1 MLSFSVVKSA
11 GSAGN
16 YYTDKDNYYVLGSMG
31 ERWAGQGAEQLGL
44 QGSVDKD
51 VFTRLLEG
59 RLPDGAD
66 LSRMQDGSNKHRP
79 GYDLTFSAPK
89 SVSMMAMLG
98 GDKRLI
104 DAHNQAVDFA
114 VRQVEALASTRVMTD
129 GQSETVLTGNLV
141 MALFNHDT
149 SRDQDPQLHTH
160 VVVANV
166 TQHNGEWKT
175 LSSDKVGKTGFSEN
189 VLANRIA
196 FGKIYQSELRQR
208 VEALGYET
216 EVVGKHGM
224 WEMPGV
230 PVEAFSSR
238 SQAIREAVGEDASLK
253 SRDVAALDTRKSKQ
267 HVDPEIR
274 MAEWMQTLKETG
286 FDIRAYRDAAD
297 QRAEIRTQAPGPA
310 SQDGPDVQ
318 QAVTQAI
325 AGLSERK
332 VQFTYT
338 DVLAR
343 TVGILPPENGVIER
357 ARAGIDEAISREQL
371 IPLDREKGLF
381 TSGIHV
387 LDELSVRA
395 LSRDIMKQNRVTV
408 HPEKSVPRTAGYSDA
423 VSVLA
428 QDRPSLAIV
437 SGQGGAAGQRERVAE
452 LVMMAREQGREVQII
467 AADRRSQMNLKQ
479 DERLSGELITGRRQ
493 LQEGMVFTPGSTVI
507 VDQGEKLS
515 LKETLTLL
523 DGAARHNVQVLI
535 TDSGQRTG
543 TGSALMAMKD
553 AGVNTYRWQGGEQR
567 PATIISEPDRNV
579 RYDRLAGDFAASVK
593 AGEESVAQVS
603 GVREQAILTQAIR
616 SELKTQGVLGHPEV
630 TMTALSPVWLDSRSR
645 YLRDMYRPGMV
656 MEQWNPET
664 RSHDRYVIDRVTAQ
678 SHSLTLRDAQGE
690 TQVVRISSLDSS
702 WSLFRPEKMPV
713 ADGERLRVT
722 GKIPGLRV
730 SGGDRLQVASVSED
744 AMTVVVPGRAEPAT
758 LPVADS
764 PFTALKLENGWVETP
779 GHSVSDSATVF
790 ASVTQMAMDNATL
803 NGLARSG
810 RDVRLYSSLD
820 ETRTAEKLARHPS
833 FTVVSEQIKARAGE
847 TSLETAISLQKT
859 GLHTPA
865 QQAIHLALPVLESK
879 NLAFSM
885 VDLLTEAKSFA
896 AEGTG
901 FTELGG
907 EINAQI
913 KRGDLLYVDVAKGYG
928 TGLLVSRASYEAE
941 KSILRHIL
949 EGKEAVTPLMERVP
963 GELMETL
970 TSGQRAATRMILET
984 SDRFTVVQGY
994 AGVGKTTQFRAV
1006 MSAVNMLPASERP
1019 RVVGLGPTHR
1029 AVGEMRSAGVDA
1041 QTLASFLHDT
1051 QLQQRSGETPDFSN
1065 TLFLLDESSM
1075 VGNTDMARAYALI
1088 AAGGGRAVASGD
1100 TDQLQAIAPGQPFR
1114 LQQTRSAADVVIMK
1128 EIVRQTP
1135 ELREAVYSLIN
1146 RDVERA
1152 LSGLESVKPS
1162 QVPRQEGAW
1171 APEHS
1176 VTEFSHSQEAKLAEA
1191 QQKAMLKGETF
1202 PDVPM
1207 TLYEAIVRDYT
1218 GRTPEAREQT
1228 LIVTHLNE
1236 DRRVL
1241 NSMIHDA
1248 REKAGEL
1255 GKEQVMVPVLNTA
1268 NIRDGELRRLSTWE
1282 NNPDA
1287 LALVDSVY
1295 HRIAGISK
1303 DDGLIT
1309 LEDAEGNTRLISPRE
1324 AVAEGVTL
1332 YTPDKIRVGTG
1343 DRMRF
1348 TKSDRERGYVA
1359 NSVWTV
1365 TAVSGDSVTLSD
1377 GQQTRVIR
1385 PGQERAEQHIDLA
1398 YAITAH
1404 GAQGASETFAIALEG
1419 TEGNRKLMAG
1429 FESAYVALSRMKQHV
1444 QVYTDNRQGWTDAIN
1459 NAVQKGTAHDV
1470 LEPKPDREVMNAQR
1484 LFSTARELRDVAAGR
1499 AVLRQAGL
1507 AGGDS
1512 PARFIAPGRK
1522 YPQPYVALPAFDRN
1536 GKSAGI
1542 WLNPLTTDDGNGL
1555 RGFSGEGR
1563 VKGSGD
1569 AQFVALQGSRNGE
1582 SLLADNMQ
1590 DGVRIARDNP
1600 DSGVVVRIAGEGRP
1614 WNPGAITG
1622 GRVWGISRIT
1632 ASSRGPEMANRS
1644 RQRYWHSGR
1653 LKRPSAVKRNAAQMK
1668 LSGKWQRTNLT
1679 CRTAKQSWLSG
1690 ILPDRS
1696 VTGLPYLNGK
1706 PHCRRVCCVNHNGS
1720 GKRSGRLPGKI
1731 CCRSV
1736 CSRWSG
1742 IWFVT
1747 CRKRK
1752 PWAETDTGRQ
1762 TLMTTDNTNTT
1773 RNDSLAA
1780 RTDTWLQS
1788 FLVWSPGQRDII
1800 KTVALVLMVLDH
1812 INLIFQLKQEWMFL
1826 AGRGAFPLFAL
1837 VWGLNL
1843 SRHAHIRQPAINRL
1857 WGWGII
1863 AQFAYYLAGFPWYE
1877 GNILFAFAVAAQ
1889 VLTWC
1894 ETRSGWRTAAAILLM
1909 ALWGPLSGTSYGI
1922 AGLLMLAVSYRL
1934 YRAEDRAERLAL
1946 LACLLAVI
1954 PALNLASSDA
1964 AAVAGLVMTVLTV
1977 GLVSC
1982 AGKSLPRFW
1991 PGDFFPVF
1999 YACHLAVL
2007 GVLAL

>member
-1 MLSFSVVKSA
+1 MMSIAQVRSA

-31 ERWAGQGAEQLGL
+31 ERWAGRGAEQLGL

-59 RLPDGAD
+59 KLPDGAD

-89 SVSMMAMLG
+89 SVSVMAMLG

-149 SRDQDPQLHTH
+149 SRDQEPQLHTH
-160 VVVANV
+160 AVVANV

-175 LSSDKVGKTGFSEN
+175 LSSDKVGKTGFIEN
-189 VLANRIA
+189 VYANQIA
-196 FGKIYQSELRQR
+196 FGRLYREKLKEQ

-230 PVEAFSSR
+230 PVEAFSGR

-267 HVDPEIR
+267 HVDPEVR

-493 LQEGMVFTPGSTVI
+493 LQEGMAFTPGNTVI

-579 RYDRLAGDFAASVK
+579 RY
-593 AGEESVAQVS
+593 
-603 GVREQAILTQAIR
+603 
-616 SELKTQGVLGHPEV
+616 
-630 TMTALSPVWLDSRSR
+630 
-645 YLRDMYRPGMV
+645 
-656 MEQWNPET
+656 
-664 RSHDRYVIDRVTAQ
+664 
-678 SHSLTLRDAQGE
+678 
-690 TQVVRISSLDSS
+690 
-702 WSLFRPEKMPV
+702 
-713 ADGERLRVT
+713 
-722 GKIPGLRV
+722 
-730 SGGDRLQVASVSED
+730 
-744 AMTVVVPGRAEPAT
+744 
-758 LPVADS
+758 
-764 PFTALKLENGWVETP
+764 
-779 GHSVSDSATVF
+779 
-790 ASVTQMAMDNATL
+790 
-803 NGLARSG
+803 AR
-810 RDVRLYSSLD
+810 
-820 ETRTAEKLARHPS
+820 
-833 FTVVSEQIKARAGE
+833 
-847 TSLETAISLQKT
+847 
-859 GLHTPA
+859 
-865 QQAIHLALPVLESK
+865 
-879 NLAFSM
+879 
-885 VDLLTEAKSFA
+885 
-896 AEGTG
+896 
-901 FTELGG
+901 
-907 EINAQI
+907 
-913 KRGDLLYVDVAKGYG
+913 
-928 TGLLVSRASYEAE
+928 
-941 KSILRHIL
+941 
-949 EGKEAVTPLMERVP
+949 
-963 GELMETL
+963 
-970 TSGQRAATRMILET
+970 
-984 SDRFTVVQGY
+984 
-994 AGVGKTTQFRAV
+994 
-1006 MSAVNMLPASERP
+1006 
-1019 RVVGLGPTHR
+1019 
-1029 AVGEMRSAGVDA
+1029 
-1041 QTLASFLHDT
+1041 LASFLHDT
-1051 QLQQRSGETPDFSN
+1051 QLLQRSGETPNFSN

-1191 QQKAMLKGETF
+1191 QQKAMLKGEAF
-1202 PDVPM
+1202 PDIPM

-1332 YTPDKIRVGTG
+1332 YTPDTIRVGTG

-1470 LEPKPDREVMNAQR
+1470 LEPKSDREVMNAER
-1484 LFSTARELRDVAAGR
+1484 LFSTARELRDVVAGR

-1614 WNPGAITG
+1614 WNPRTITG
-1622 GRVWGISRIT
+1622 GRVWGDIPDNSVQPGAGNGEPVT
-1632 ASSRGPEMANRS
+1632 AEVLAQRQAEEAIRRETERRADEIVRKMAEN
-1644 RQRYWHSGR
+1644 
-1653 LKRPSAVKRNAAQMK
+1653 KPD
-1668 LSGKWQRTNLT
+1668 
-1679 CRTAKQSWLSG
+1679 
-1690 ILPDRS
+1690 LPD
-1696 VTGLPYLNGK
+1696 GK
-1706 PHCRRVCCVNHNGS
+1706 TEQAV
-1720 GKRSGRLPGKI
+1720 
-1731 CCRSV
+1731 
-1736 CSRWSG
+1736 
-1742 IWFVT
+1742 
-1747 CRKRK
+1747 
-1752 PWAETDTGRQ
+1752 
-1762 TLMTTDNTNTT
+1762 
-1773 RNDSLAA
+1773 
-1780 RTDTWLQS
+1780 
-1788 FLVWSPGQRDII
+1788 RD
-1800 KTVALVLMVLDH
+1800 
-1812 INLIFQLKQEWMFL
+1812 
-1826 AGRGAFPLFAL
+1826 
-1837 VWGLNL
+1837 
-1843 SRHAHIRQPAINRL
+1843 
-1857 WGWGII
+1857 
-1863 AQFAYYLAGFPWYE
+1863 
-1877 GNILFAFAVAAQ
+1877 
-1889 VLTWC
+1889 
-1894 ETRSGWRTAAAILLM
+1894 
-1909 ALWGPLSGTSYGI
+1909 I
-1922 AGLLMLAVSYRL
+1922 AGLERDRSAISEREAALPESVLREPQRVREAVREVARENL
-1934 YRAEDRAERLAL
+1934 LQERLQQMERDMVRDL
-1946 LACLLAVI
+1946 QKEKTL
-1954 PALNLASSDA
+1954 
-1964 AAVAGLVMTVLTV
+1964 G
-1977 GLVSC
+1977 
-1982 AGKSLPRFW
+1982 
-1991 PGDFFPVF
+1991 GD
-1999 YACHLAVL
+1999 
-2007 GVLAL
+2007 

>member
-238 SQAIREAVGEDASLK
+238 SQAIREAVGEGASLK

-297 QRAEIRTQAPGPA
+297 QRAEIRTRAPGPVL
-310 SQDGPDVQ
+310 QDGPDVQ

-479 DERLSGELITGRRQ
+479 DERL
-493 LQEGMVFTPGSTVI
+493 
-507 VDQGEKLS
+507 
-515 LKETLTLL
+515 
-523 DGAARHNVQVLI
+523 
-535 TDSGQRTG
+535 
-543 TGSALMAMKD
+543 
-553 AGVNTYRWQGGEQR
+553 
-567 PATIISEPDRNV
+567 
-579 RYDRLAGDFAASVK
+579 
-593 AGEESVAQVS
+593 
-603 GVREQAILTQAIR
+603 
-616 SELKTQGVLGHPEV
+616 

-744 AMTVVVPGRAEPAT
+744 AMTVVVPGRAEPAS
-758 LPVADS
+758 LPVSDS

-779 GHSVSDSATVF
+779 GHSVSDSAKVF

-820 ETRTAEKLARHPS
+820 ETRTAEKLVRHPS

-847 TSLETAISLQKT
+847 TSLETAISLQKA

-970 TSGQRAATRMILET
+970 TSGQRAA
-984 SDRFTVVQGY
+984 
-994 AGVGKTTQFRAV
+994 
-1006 MSAVNMLPASERP
+1006 
-1019 RVVGLGPTHR
+1019 
-1029 AVGEMRSAGVDA
+1029 
-1041 QTLASFLHDT
+1041 
-1051 QLQQRSGETPDFSN
+1051 
-1065 TLFLLDESSM
+1065 
-1075 VGNTDMARAYALI
+1075 
-1088 AAGGGRAVASGD
+1088 
-1100 TDQLQAIAPGQPFR
+1100 
-1114 LQQTRSAADVVIMK
+1114 
-1128 EIVRQTP
+1128 
-1135 ELREAVYSLIN
+1135 
-1146 RDVERA
+1146 
-1152 LSGLESVKPS
+1152 
-1162 QVPRQEGAW
+1162 
-1171 APEHS
+1171 
-1176 VTEFSHSQEAKLAEA
+1176 
-1191 QQKAMLKGETF
+1191 
-1202 PDVPM
+1202 
-1207 TLYEAIVRDYT
+1207 
-1218 GRTPEAREQT
+1218 
-1228 LIVTHLNE
+1228 
-1236 DRRVL
+1236 
-1241 NSMIHDA
+1241 
-1248 REKAGEL
+1248 
-1255 GKEQVMVPVLNTA
+1255 
-1268 NIRDGELRRLSTWE
+1268 
-1282 NNPDA
+1282 
-1287 LALVDSVY
+1287 
-1295 HRIAGISK
+1295 
-1303 DDGLIT
+1303 
-1309 LEDAEGNTRLISPRE
+1309 
-1324 AVAEGVTL
+1324 
-1332 YTPDKIRVGTG
+1332 
-1343 DRMRF
+1343 
-1348 TKSDRERGYVA
+1348 
-1359 NSVWTV
+1359 
-1365 TAVSGDSVTLSD
+1365 
-1377 GQQTRVIR
+1377 
-1385 PGQERAEQHIDLA
+1385 
-1398 YAITAH
+1398 
-1404 GAQGASETFAIALEG
+1404 
-1419 TEGNRKLMAG
+1419 
-1429 FESAYVALSRMKQHV
+1429 
-1444 QVYTDNRQGWTDAIN
+1444 
-1459 NAVQKGTAHDV
+1459 
-1470 LEPKPDREVMNAQR
+1470 
-1484 LFSTARELRDVAAGR
+1484 
-1499 AVLRQAGL
+1499 
-1507 AGGDS
+1507 
-1512 PARFIAPGRK
+1512 
-1522 YPQPYVALPAFDRN
+1522 
-1536 GKSAGI
+1536 
-1542 WLNPLTTDDGNGL
+1542 
-1555 RGFSGEGR
+1555 
-1563 VKGSGD
+1563 
-1569 AQFVALQGSRNGE
+1569 
-1582 SLLADNMQ
+1582 
-1590 DGVRIARDNP
+1590 
-1600 DSGVVVRIAGEGRP
+1600 
-1614 WNPGAITG
+1614 
-1622 GRVWGISRIT
+1622 
-1632 ASSRGPEMANRS
+1632 
-1644 RQRYWHSGR
+1644 
-1653 LKRPSAVKRNAAQMK
+1653 
-1668 LSGKWQRTNLT
+1668 
-1679 CRTAKQSWLSG
+1679 
-1690 ILPDRS
+1690 
-1696 VTGLPYLNGK
+1696 
-1706 PHCRRVCCVNHNGS
+1706 
-1720 GKRSGRLPGKI
+1720 
-1731 CCRSV
+1731 
-1736 CSRWSG
+1736 
-1742 IWFVT
+1742 
-1747 CRKRK
+1747 
-1752 PWAETDTGRQ
+1752 
-1762 TLMTTDNTNTT
+1762 
-1773 RNDSLAA
+1773 
-1780 RTDTWLQS
+1780 
-1788 FLVWSPGQRDII
+1788 
-1800 KTVALVLMVLDH
+1800 
-1812 INLIFQLKQEWMFL
+1812 
-1826 AGRGAFPLFAL
+1826 
-1837 VWGLNL
+1837 
-1843 SRHAHIRQPAINRL
+1843 
-1857 WGWGII
+1857 
-1863 AQFAYYLAGFPWYE
+1863 
-1877 GNILFAFAVAAQ
+1877 
-1889 VLTWC
+1889 
-1894 ETRSGWRTAAAILLM
+1894 
-1909 ALWGPLSGTSYGI
+1909 
-1922 AGLLMLAVSYRL
+1922 
-1934 YRAEDRAERLAL
+1934 
-1946 LACLLAVI
+1946 
-1954 PALNLASSDA
+1954 
-1964 AAVAGLVMTVLTV
+1964 
-1977 GLVSC
+1977 
-1982 AGKSLPRFW
+1982 
-1991 PGDFFPVF
+1991 
-1999 YACHLAVL
+1999 
-2007 GVLAL
+2007 

>member
-1 MLSFSVVKSA
+1 MRIRMFSQIA
-11 GSAGN
+11 NN

-31 ERWAGQGAEQLGL
+31 ERWAGRGAEQLGL

-59 RLPDGAD
+59 KLPDGAD

-89 SVSMMAMLG
+89 SVSVMAMLG

-149 SRDQDPQLHTH
+149 SRDQEPQLHTH
-160 VVVANV
+160 AVVANV

-175 LSSDKVGKTGFSEN
+175 LSSDKVGKTGFIEN
-189 VLANRIA
+189 VYANQIA
-196 FGKIYQSELRQR
+196 FGRLYREKLKEQ

-230 PVEAFSSR
+230 PVEAFSGR

-267 HVDPEIR
+267 HVDPEVR

-297 QRAEIRTQAPGPA
+297 QRAETRTQTPGPA

-493 LQEGMVFTPGSTVI
+493 LQEGMAFTPGNTVI

-579 RYDRLAGDFAASVK
+579 RY
-593 AGEESVAQVS
+593 
-603 GVREQAILTQAIR
+603 
-616 SELKTQGVLGHPEV
+616 
-630 TMTALSPVWLDSRSR
+630 
-645 YLRDMYRPGMV
+645 
-656 MEQWNPET
+656 
-664 RSHDRYVIDRVTAQ
+664 
-678 SHSLTLRDAQGE
+678 
-690 TQVVRISSLDSS
+690 
-702 WSLFRPEKMPV
+702 
-713 ADGERLRVT
+713 
-722 GKIPGLRV
+722 
-730 SGGDRLQVASVSED
+730 
-744 AMTVVVPGRAEPAT
+744 
-758 LPVADS
+758 
-764 PFTALKLENGWVETP
+764 
-779 GHSVSDSATVF
+779 
-790 ASVTQMAMDNATL
+790 
-803 NGLARSG
+803 AR
-810 RDVRLYSSLD
+810 
-820 ETRTAEKLARHPS
+820 
-833 FTVVSEQIKARAGE
+833 
-847 TSLETAISLQKT
+847 
-859 GLHTPA
+859 
-865 QQAIHLALPVLESK
+865 
-879 NLAFSM
+879 
-885 VDLLTEAKSFA
+885 
-896 AEGTG
+896 
-901 FTELGG
+901 
-907 EINAQI
+907 
-913 KRGDLLYVDVAKGYG
+913 
-928 TGLLVSRASYEAE
+928 
-941 KSILRHIL
+941 
-949 EGKEAVTPLMERVP
+949 
-963 GELMETL
+963 
-970 TSGQRAATRMILET
+970 
-984 SDRFTVVQGY
+984 
-994 AGVGKTTQFRAV
+994 
-1006 MSAVNMLPASERP
+1006 
-1019 RVVGLGPTHR
+1019 
-1029 AVGEMRSAGVDA
+1029 
-1041 QTLASFLHDT
+1041 LASFLHDT
-1051 QLQQRSGETPDFSN
+1051 QLLQRSGETPNFSN

-1191 QQKAMLKGETF
+1191 QQKAMLKGEAF
-1202 PDVPM
+1202 PDIPM

-1332 YTPDKIRVGTG
+1332 YTPDTIRVGTG

-1470 LEPKPDREVMNAQR
+1470 LEPKSDREVMNAER
-1484 LFSTARELRDVAAGR
+1484 LFSTARELRDVVAGR

-1614 WNPGAITG
+1614 WNPRTITG
-1622 GRVWGISRIT
+1622 GRVWGDIPDNSVQPGAGNGEPVT
-1632 ASSRGPEMANRS
+1632 AEVLAQRQAEEAIRRETERRADEIVRKMAEN
-1644 RQRYWHSGR
+1644 
-1653 LKRPSAVKRNAAQMK
+1653 KPD
-1668 LSGKWQRTNLT
+1668 
-1679 CRTAKQSWLSG
+1679 
-1690 ILPDRS
+1690 LPD
-1696 VTGLPYLNGK
+1696 GK
-1706 PHCRRVCCVNHNGS
+1706 TEQAV
-1720 GKRSGRLPGKI
+1720 
-1731 CCRSV
+1731 
-1736 CSRWSG
+1736 
-1742 IWFVT
+1742 
-1747 CRKRK
+1747 
-1752 PWAETDTGRQ
+1752 
-1762 TLMTTDNTNTT
+1762 
-1773 RNDSLAA
+1773 
-1780 RTDTWLQS
+1780 
-1788 FLVWSPGQRDII
+1788 RD
-1800 KTVALVLMVLDH
+1800 
-1812 INLIFQLKQEWMFL
+1812 
-1826 AGRGAFPLFAL
+1826 
-1837 VWGLNL
+1837 
-1843 SRHAHIRQPAINRL
+1843 
-1857 WGWGII
+1857 
-1863 AQFAYYLAGFPWYE
+1863 
-1877 GNILFAFAVAAQ
+1877 
-1889 VLTWC
+1889 
-1894 ETRSGWRTAAAILLM
+1894 
-1909 ALWGPLSGTSYGI
+1909 I
-1922 AGLLMLAVSYRL
+1922 AGLERDRSAISEREAALPESVLREPQRVREAVREVARENL
-1934 YRAEDRAERLAL
+1934 LQERLQQMERDMVRDL
-1946 LACLLAVI
+1946 QKEKTL
-1954 PALNLASSDA
+1954 
-1964 AAVAGLVMTVLTV
+1964 G
-1977 GLVSC
+1977 
-1982 AGKSLPRFW
+1982 
-1991 PGDFFPVF
+1991 GD
-1999 YACHLAVL
+1999 
-2007 GVLAL
+2007 

>member
-1 MLSFSVVKSA
+1 M
-11 GSAGN
+11 
-16 YYTDKDNYYVLGSMG
+16 
-31 ERWAGQGAEQLGL
+31 
-44 QGSVDKD
+44 
-51 VFTRLLEG
+51 
-59 RLPDGAD
+59 
-66 LSRMQDGSNKHRP
+66 
-79 GYDLTFSAPK
+79 
-89 SVSMMAMLG
+89 
-98 GDKRLI
+98 
-104 DAHNQAVDFA
+104 
-114 VRQVEALASTRVMTD
+114 
-129 GQSETVLTGNLV
+129 LTGNLV

-149 SRDQDPQLHTH
+149 SRDQEPQLHTH
-160 VVVANV
+160 AVVANV

-175 LSSDKVGKTGFSEN
+175 LSSDKVGKTGFIEN
-189 VLANRIA
+189 VYANQIA
-196 FGKIYQSELRQR
+196 FGRLYREKLKEQ

-230 PVEAFSSR
+230 PVEAFSGR

-267 HVDPEIR
+267 HVDPEVR

-297 QRAEIRTQAPGPA
+297 QRAETRTQAPGA
-310 SQDGPDVQ
+310 VSQEGPDVQ

-452 LVMMAREQGREVQII
+452 LVMMVREQGREVQII

-493 LQEGMVFTPGSTVI
+493 LLEGMAFTPGSTVI

-579 RYDRLAGDFAASVK
+579 RYARLAGDFAASVK

-616 SELKTQGVLGHPEV
+616 SELKTQGVLGHQEV

-713 ADGERLRVT
+713 A
-722 GKIPGLRV
+722 
-730 SGGDRLQVASVSED
+730 
-744 AMTVVVPGRAEPAT
+744 
-758 LPVADS
+758 
-764 PFTALKLENGWVETP
+764 
-779 GHSVSDSATVF
+779 
-790 ASVTQMAMDNATL
+790 
-803 NGLARSG
+803 
-810 RDVRLYSSLD
+810 
-820 ETRTAEKLARHPS
+820 
-833 FTVVSEQIKARAGE
+833 
-847 TSLETAISLQKT
+847 
-859 GLHTPA
+859 
-865 QQAIHLALPVLESK
+865 
-879 NLAFSM
+879 
-885 VDLLTEAKSFA
+885 
-896 AEGTG
+896 
-901 FTELGG
+901 
-907 EINAQI
+907 
-913 KRGDLLYVDVAKGYG
+913 
-928 TGLLVSRASYEAE
+928 
-941 KSILRHIL
+941 
-949 EGKEAVTPLMERVP
+949 
-963 GELMETL
+963 
-970 TSGQRAATRMILET
+970 
-984 SDRFTVVQGY
+984 
-994 AGVGKTTQFRAV
+994 
-1006 MSAVNMLPASERP
+1006 
-1019 RVVGLGPTHR
+1019 
-1029 AVGEMRSAGVDA
+1029 
-1041 QTLASFLHDT
+1041 SFLHDT
-1051 QLQQRSGETPDFSN
+1051 QLLQRSGETPDFSN

-1114 LQQTRSAADVVIMK
+1114 LQQTRSAADVAIMK

-1191 QQKAMLKGETF
+1191 QQKAMLKGEAF
-1202 PDVPM
+1202 PDIPM

-1332 YTPDKIRVGTG
+1332 YTPDTIRVGTG

-1419 TEGNRKLMAG
+1419 TEGGRKQMAG

-1470 LEPKPDREVMNAQR
+1470 LEPGSDREVMNAER

-1622 GRVWGISRIT
+1622 GRVWGDIPDNSVQPGAGNGEPIT
-1632 ASSRGPEMANRS
+1632 AEVLAQRQAEEAIRRETERRADEIVRKMAEN
-1644 RQRYWHSGR
+1644 
-1653 LKRPSAVKRNAAQMK
+1653 KPD
-1668 LSGKWQRTNLT
+1668 
-1679 CRTAKQSWLSG
+1679 
-1690 ILPDRS
+1690 LPDGKTEQAVREI
-1696 VTGLPYLNGK
+1696 TGQ
-1706 PHCRRVCCVNHNGS
+1706 
-1720 GKRSGRLPGKI
+1720 
-1731 CCRSV
+1731 
-1736 CSRWSG
+1736 
-1742 IWFVT
+1742 
-1747 CRKRK
+1747 
-1752 PWAETDTGRQ
+1752 E
-1762 TLMTTDNTNTT
+1762 
-1773 RNDSLAA
+1773 
-1780 RTDTWLQS
+1780 
-1788 FLVWSPGQRDII
+1788 RD
-1800 KTVALVLMVLDH
+1800 
-1812 INLIFQLKQEWMFL
+1812 
-1826 AGRGAFPLFAL
+1826 R
-1837 VWGLNL
+1837 
-1843 SRHAHIRQPAINRL
+1843 
-1857 WGWGII
+1857 
-1863 AQFAYYLAGFPWYE
+1863 
-1877 GNILFAFAVAAQ
+1877 
-1889 VLTWC
+1889 
-1894 ETRSGWRTAAAILLM
+1894 AAITEREAALPESVLREPQREREAVREVARENLLQ
-1909 ALWGPLSGTSYGI
+1909 
-1922 AGLLMLAVSYRL
+1922 
-1934 YRAEDRAERLAL
+1934 ERLQQMERDMVRDL
-1946 LACLLAVI
+1946 QKEKTL
-1954 PALNLASSDA
+1954 
-1964 AAVAGLVMTVLTV
+1964 G
-1977 GLVSC
+1977 
-1982 AGKSLPRFW
+1982 
-1991 PGDFFPVF
+1991 GD
-1999 YACHLAVL
+1999 
-2007 GVLAL
+2007 

>member
-1 MLSFSVVKSA
+1 M
-11 GSAGN
+11 
-16 YYTDKDNYYVLGSMG
+16 TTT
-31 ERWAGQGAEQLGL
+31 
-44 QGSVDKD
+44 SVDKD

-267 HVDPEIR
+267 HVDPEVR

-664 RSHDRYVIDRVTAQ
+664 RSHDRYVIDRV
-678 SHSLTLRDAQGE
+678 
-690 TQVVRISSLDSS
+690 
-702 WSLFRPEKMPV
+702 
-713 ADGERLRVT
+713 
-722 GKIPGLRV
+722 
-730 SGGDRLQVASVSED
+730 
-744 AMTVVVPGRAEPAT
+744 
-758 LPVADS
+758 
-764 PFTALKLENGWVETP
+764 
-779 GHSVSDSATVF
+779 
-790 ASVTQMAMDNATL
+790 
-803 NGLARSG
+803 
-810 RDVRLYSSLD
+810 
-820 ETRTAEKLARHPS
+820 
-833 FTVVSEQIKARAGE
+833 
-847 TSLETAISLQKT
+847 
-859 GLHTPA
+859 
-865 QQAIHLALPVLESK
+865 
-879 NLAFSM
+879 
-885 VDLLTEAKSFA
+885 
-896 AEGTG
+896 
-901 FTELGG
+901 
-907 EINAQI
+907 
-913 KRGDLLYVDVAKGYG
+913 
-928 TGLLVSRASYEAE
+928 
-941 KSILRHIL
+941 
-949 EGKEAVTPLMERVP
+949 P

-1146 RDVERA
+1146 RDVEKA

-1162 QVPRQEGAW
+1162 QVPRLEGAW

-1191 QQKAMLKGETF
+1191 QQKAMLKGEAF
-1202 PDVPM
+1202 PDIPM

-1282 NNPDA
+1282 THRDA
-1287 LALVDSVY
+1287 LALVDNVY

-1536 GKSAGI
+1536 GRSAGI

-1622 GRVWGISRIT
+1622 GRVWGDIPDSSVQPGAGNGEPVT
-1632 ASSRGPEMANRS
+1632 AEVLAQRQAEEAIRRETERRADEIVRKMAEN
-1644 RQRYWHSGR
+1644 
-1653 LKRPSAVKRNAAQMK
+1653 KPD
-1668 LSGKWQRTNLT
+1668 
-1679 CRTAKQSWLSG
+1679 
-1690 ILPDRS
+1690 LPD
-1696 VTGLPYLNGK
+1696 GK
-1706 PHCRRVCCVNHNGS
+1706 
-1720 GKRSGRLPGKI
+1720 
-1731 CCRSV
+1731 
-1736 CSRWSG
+1736 
-1742 IWFVT
+1742 T
-1747 CRKRK
+1747 
-1752 PWAETDTGRQ
+1752 EQ
-1762 TLMTTDNTNTT
+1762 
-1773 RNDSLAA
+1773 
-1780 RTDTWLQS
+1780 
-1788 FLVWSPGQRDII
+1788 
-1800 KTVALVLMVLDH
+1800 
-1812 INLIFQLKQEWMFL
+1812 
-1826 AGRGAFPLFAL
+1826 
-1837 VWGLNL
+1837 
-1843 SRHAHIRQPAINRL
+1843 
-1857 WGWGII
+1857 
-1863 AQFAYYLAGFPWYE
+1863 
-1877 GNILFAFAVAAQ
+1877 AVR
-1889 VLTWC
+1889 
-1894 ETRSGWRTAAAILLM
+1894 E
-1909 ALWGPLSGTSYGI
+1909 I
-1922 AGLLMLAVSYRL
+1922 AGQER
-1934 YRAEDRAERLAL
+1934 DRADITEREAALPESVLRESQREQEAVREVARENLLQERLQQIERDMVRDL
-1946 LACLLAVI
+1946 QKEKTL
-1954 PALNLASSDA
+1954 
-1964 AAVAGLVMTVLTV
+1964 G
-1977 GLVSC
+1977 
-1982 AGKSLPRFW
+1982 
-1991 PGDFFPVF
+1991 GD
-1999 YACHLAVL
+1999 
-2007 GVLAL
+2007 

>member
-1 MLSFSVVKSA
+1 MMSIAQVRSA

-31 ERWAGQGAEQLGL
+31 ERWAGRGAEQLGL

-59 RLPDGAD
+59 KLPDGAD

-89 SVSMMAMLG
+89 SVSVMAMLG

-149 SRDQDPQLHTH
+149 SRDQEPQLHTH
-160 VVVANV
+160 AVVANV

-175 LSSDKVGKTGFSEN
+175 LSSDKVGKTGFIEN
-189 VLANRIA
+189 VYANQIA
-196 FGKIYQSELRQR
+196 FGRLYREKLKEQ

-230 PVEAFSSR
+230 PVEAFSGR

-267 HVDPEIR
+267 HVDPEVR

-297 QRAEIRTQAPGPA
+297 QRAETRTQTPGAA

-395 LSRDIMKQNRVTV
+395 LSRDIMKQNRVT
-408 HPEKSVPRTAGYSDA
+408 
-423 VSVLA
+423 
-428 QDRPSLAIV
+428 
-437 SGQGGAAGQRERVAE
+437 
-452 LVMMAREQGREVQII
+452 
-467 AADRRSQMNLKQ
+467 
-479 DERLSGELITGRRQ
+479 
-493 LQEGMVFTPGSTVI
+493 
-507 VDQGEKLS
+507 
-515 LKETLTLL
+515 
-523 DGAARHNVQVLI
+523 
-535 TDSGQRTG
+535 
-543 TGSALMAMKD
+543 
-553 AGVNTYRWQGGEQR
+553 
-567 PATIISEPDRNV
+567 
-579 RYDRLAGDFAASVK
+579 
-593 AGEESVAQVS
+593 
-603 GVREQAILTQAIR
+603 
-616 SELKTQGVLGHPEV
+616 
-630 TMTALSPVWLDSRSR
+630 
-645 YLRDMYRPGMV
+645 
-656 MEQWNPET
+656 
-664 RSHDRYVIDRVTAQ
+664 AQ
-678 SHSLTLRDAQGE
+678 SNSLTLRDAQGE

-744 AMTVVVPGRAEPAT
+744 AMTVVVPGRAEPAS
-758 LPVADS
+758 LPVSDS
-764 PFTALKLENGWVETP
+764 PFMALKLENGWVETP
-779 GHSVSDSATVF
+779 GHSVSDSAKVF

-847 TSLETAISLQKT
+847 TLLETAISLQKT

-865 QQAIHLALPVLESK
+865 QQAIHLALPVVESK

-896 AEGTG
+896 AEGTS

-963 GELMETL
+963 GELMEKL

-1006 MSAVNMLPASERP
+1006 MSAVNMLPESERP

-1051 QLQQRSGETPDFSN
+1051 QLLQRSGETPNFSN

-1114 LQQTRSAADVVIMK
+1114 LQQTRSAADVAIMK

-1171 APEHS
+1171 VPEHS

-1191 QQKAMLKGETF
+1191 QQKAMLKGEAF
-1202 PDVPM
+1202 PDIPM

-1282 NNPDA
+1282 THRDA
-1287 LALVDSVY
+1287 LALVDNVY

-1309 LEDAEGNTRLISPRE
+1309 LQDAEGNTRLISPRE

-1332 YTPDKIRVGTG
+1332 YTPDTIRVGTG

-1348 TKSDRERGYVA
+1348 TKSDRECGYVA

-1419 TEGNRKLMAG
+1419 TKGNRKLMAG

-1470 LEPKPDREVMNAQR
+1470 FEPKPDREVMNAER

-1536 GKSAGI
+1536 GRSAGI

-1622 GRVWGISRIT
+1622 GRVWGDIPDNSVQPGAGNGEPVT
-1632 ASSRGPEMANRS
+1632 AEVLAQRQAEEAIRRETERRADEIVRKMAENKPDLPDGKTE
-1644 RQRYWHSGR
+1644 Q
-1653 LKRPSAVKRNAAQMK
+1653 AVREIAGQE
-1668 LSGKWQRTNLT
+1668 RD
-1679 CRTAKQSWLSG
+1679 RTATSERETA
-1690 ILPDRS
+1690 LPES
-1696 VTGLPYLNGK
+1696 VLREPQ
-1706 PHCRRVCCVNHNGS
+1706 RVREAV
-1720 GKRSGRLPGKI
+1720 RE
-1731 CCRSV
+1731 V
-1736 CSRWSG
+1736 
-1742 IWFVT
+1742 
-1747 CRKRK
+1747 
-1752 PWAETDTGRQ
+1752 
-1762 TLMTTDNTNTT
+1762 
-1773 RNDSLAA
+1773 A
-1780 RTDTWLQS
+1780 RENLLQ
-1788 FLVWSPGQRDII
+1788 
-1800 KTVALVLMVLDH
+1800 
-1812 INLIFQLKQEWMFL
+1812 
-1826 AGRGAFPLFAL
+1826 
-1837 VWGLNL
+1837 
-1843 SRHAHIRQPAINRL
+1843 
-1857 WGWGII
+1857 
-1863 AQFAYYLAGFPWYE
+1863 
-1877 GNILFAFAVAAQ
+1877 
-1889 VLTWC
+1889 
-1894 ETRSGWRTAAAILLM
+1894 
-1909 ALWGPLSGTSYGI
+1909 
-1922 AGLLMLAVSYRL
+1922 
-1934 YRAEDRAERLAL
+1934 ERLQQMERDMVRDL
-1946 LACLLAVI
+1946 QKEKTL
-1954 PALNLASSDA
+1954 
-1964 AAVAGLVMTVLTV
+1964 G
-1977 GLVSC
+1977 
-1982 AGKSLPRFW
+1982 
-1991 PGDFFPVF
+1991 GD
-1999 YACHLAVL
+1999 
-2007 GVLAL
+2007 

>member
-1 MLSFSVVKSA
+1 MMSIAQVRSA

-31 ERWAGQGAEQLGL
+31 ERWAGRGAEQLGL

-149 SRDQDPQLHTH
+149 SRDQEPQLHTH
-160 VVVANV
+160 TVVANV

-175 LSSDKVGKTGFSEN
+175 LSSDKVGKTGFIEN
-189 VLANRIA
+189 VYANQIA
-196 FGKIYQSELRQR
+196 FGRLYREKLKEQ

-230 PVEAFSSR
+230 PVEAFSGR

-267 HVDPEIR
+267 HVDPEVR

-297 QRAEIRTQAPGPA
+297 QRAETRTQAPGA
-310 SQDGPDVQ
+310 VSQEGPDVQ

-395 LSRDIMKQNRVTV
+395 LSRDIMKQNRVT
-408 HPEKSVPRTAGYSDA
+408 
-423 VSVLA
+423 
-428 QDRPSLAIV
+428 
-437 SGQGGAAGQRERVAE
+437 
-452 LVMMAREQGREVQII
+452 
-467 AADRRSQMNLKQ
+467 
-479 DERLSGELITGRRQ
+479 
-493 LQEGMVFTPGSTVI
+493 
-507 VDQGEKLS
+507 
-515 LKETLTLL
+515 
-523 DGAARHNVQVLI
+523 
-535 TDSGQRTG
+535 
-543 TGSALMAMKD
+543 
-553 AGVNTYRWQGGEQR
+553 
-567 PATIISEPDRNV
+567 
-579 RYDRLAGDFAASVK
+579 
-593 AGEESVAQVS
+593 
-603 GVREQAILTQAIR
+603 
-616 SELKTQGVLGHPEV
+616 
-630 TMTALSPVWLDSRSR
+630 
-645 YLRDMYRPGMV
+645 
-656 MEQWNPET
+656 
-664 RSHDRYVIDRVTAQ
+664 AQ

-730 SGGDRLQVASVSED
+730 SGGDRLQVTSVSED
-744 AMTVVVPGRAEPAT
+744 AMTVVVPGRAEPAS

-847 TSLETAISLQKT
+847 ILLETAISLQKA

-896 AEGTG
+896 AEGTS
-901 FTELGG
+901 FTDLGG

-963 GELMETL
+963 GELMEKL

-1006 MSAVNMLPASERP
+1006 MSAVNMLPESGRP

-1114 LQQTRSAADVVIMK
+1114 LQQTRSAADVAIMK

-1191 QQKAMLKGETF
+1191 QQKAMLKGEAF

-1282 NNPDA
+1282 THRDA
-1287 LALVDSVY
+1287 LVLVDNVY

-1309 LEDAEGNTRLISPRE
+1309 LQDAEGNTRLISPRE

-1332 YTPDKIRVGTG
+1332 YTPDTIRVGAG

-1365 TAVSGDSVTLSD
+1365 TAVSGDSVTLS
-1377 GQQTRVIR
+1377 GRQQTRVIR
-1385 PGQERAEQHIDLA
+1385 PAQERAEQHIDLA

-1419 TEGNRKLMAG
+1419 TEGSRKLMAG

-1470 LEPKPDREVMNAQR
+1470 FEPKPDREVMNAER

-1622 GRVWGISRIT
+1622 GRVWGDIPDNSVQPGAGNGEPVT
-1632 ASSRGPEMANRS
+1632 AEVLAQRQAEEAIRRETVRRADEIVRKMAEN
-1644 RQRYWHSGR
+1644 
-1653 LKRPSAVKRNAAQMK
+1653 KPD
-1668 LSGKWQRTNLT
+1668 
-1679 CRTAKQSWLSG
+1679 
-1690 ILPDRS
+1690 LPDS
-1696 VTGLPYLNGK
+1696 
-1706 PHCRRVCCVNHNGS
+1706 
-1720 GKRSGRLPGKI
+1720 
-1731 CCRSV
+1731 
-1736 CSRWSG
+1736 
-1742 IWFVT
+1742 
-1747 CRKRK
+1747 
-1752 PWAETDTGRQ
+1752 
-1762 TLMTTDNTNTT
+1762 
-1773 RNDSLAA
+1773 
-1780 RTDTWLQS
+1780 
-1788 FLVWSPGQRDII
+1788 
-1800 KTVALVLMVLDH
+1800 KTE
-1812 INLIFQLKQEWMFL
+1812 Q
-1826 AGRGAFPLFAL
+1826 
-1837 VWGLNL
+1837 
-1843 SRHAHIRQPAINRL
+1843 
-1857 WGWGII
+1857 
-1863 AQFAYYLAGFPWYE
+1863 
-1877 GNILFAFAVAAQ
+1877 AVR
-1889 VLTWC
+1889 
-1894 ETRSGWRTAAAILLM
+1894 E
-1909 ALWGPLSGTSYGI
+1909 I
-1922 AGLLMLAVSYRL
+1922 AGQERDRSAISEREAALPESVLRESQREREAVREIARENLLQ
-1934 YRAEDRAERLAL
+1934 ERLQQMERDMVRDL
-1946 LACLLAVI
+1946 QKEKTL
-1954 PALNLASSDA
+1954 
-1964 AAVAGLVMTVLTV
+1964 G
-1977 GLVSC
+1977 
-1982 AGKSLPRFW
+1982 
-1991 PGDFFPVF
+1991 GD
-1999 YACHLAVL
+1999 
-2007 GVLAL
+2007 

>member
-493 LQEGMVFTPGSTVI
+493 LPEGMAFTPGSTVI

-579 RYDRLAGDFAASVK
+579 RYARLAGDFAASVK

-664 RSHDRYVIDRVTAQ
+664 RSHDRYVIDRV
-678 SHSLTLRDAQGE
+678 
-690 TQVVRISSLDSS
+690 
-702 WSLFRPEKMPV
+702 
-713 ADGERLRVT
+713 
-722 GKIPGLRV
+722 
-730 SGGDRLQVASVSED
+730 
-744 AMTVVVPGRAEPAT
+744 
-758 LPVADS
+758 
-764 PFTALKLENGWVETP
+764 
-779 GHSVSDSATVF
+779 
-790 ASVTQMAMDNATL
+790 
-803 NGLARSG
+803 
-810 RDVRLYSSLD
+810 
-820 ETRTAEKLARHPS
+820 
-833 FTVVSEQIKARAGE
+833 
-847 TSLETAISLQKT
+847 
-859 GLHTPA
+859 
-865 QQAIHLALPVLESK
+865 
-879 NLAFSM
+879 
-885 VDLLTEAKSFA
+885 
-896 AEGTG
+896 
-901 FTELGG
+901 
-907 EINAQI
+907 
-913 KRGDLLYVDVAKGYG
+913 
-928 TGLLVSRASYEAE
+928 
-941 KSILRHIL
+941 
-949 EGKEAVTPLMERVP
+949 
-963 GELMETL
+963 
-970 TSGQRAATRMILET
+970 
-984 SDRFTVVQGY
+984 
-994 AGVGKTTQFRAV
+994 
-1006 MSAVNMLPASERP
+1006 
-1019 RVVGLGPTHR
+1019 
-1029 AVGEMRSAGVDA
+1029 
-1041 QTLASFLHDT
+1041 
-1051 QLQQRSGETPDFSN
+1051 
-1065 TLFLLDESSM
+1065 
-1075 VGNTDMARAYALI
+1075 
-1088 AAGGGRAVASGD
+1088 
-1100 TDQLQAIAPGQPFR
+1100 QAIAPGQPFR
-1114 LQQTRSAADVVIMK
+1114 LQQTRSAADVAIMK

-1191 QQKAMLKGETF
+1191 QQEAMQKGEAF

-1282 NNPDA
+1282 THRDA
-1287 LALVDSVY
+1287 LALVDNVY

-1332 YTPDKIRVGTG
+1332 YTPDTIRVGSG

-1470 LEPKPDREVMNAQR
+1470 FEPKPDREVMNAER

-1622 GRVWGISRIT
+1622 GRVWGDIPDNSVQPGAGNGEPVT
-1632 ASSRGPEMANRS
+1632 AEVLAQRQAEEAIRRETERRADEIVRKMAEN
-1644 RQRYWHSGR
+1644 
-1653 LKRPSAVKRNAAQMK
+1653 KPD
-1668 LSGKWQRTNLT
+1668 
-1679 CRTAKQSWLSG
+1679 
-1690 ILPDRS
+1690 LPD
-1696 VTGLPYLNGK
+1696 GK
-1706 PHCRRVCCVNHNGS
+1706 TEQAVRE
-1720 GKRSGRLPGKI
+1720 I
-1731 CCRSV
+1731 
-1736 CSRWSG
+1736 
-1742 IWFVT
+1742 
-1747 CRKRK
+1747 
-1752 PWAETDTGRQ
+1752 A
-1762 TLMTTDNTNTT
+1762 
-1773 RNDSLAA
+1773 
-1780 RTDTWLQS
+1780 
-1788 FLVWSPGQRDII
+1788 GQVR
-1800 KTVALVLMVLDH
+1800 
-1812 INLIFQLKQEWMFL
+1812 E
-1826 AGRGAFPLFAL
+1826 R
-1837 VWGLNL
+1837 
-1843 SRHAHIRQPAINRL
+1843 
-1857 WGWGII
+1857 
-1863 AQFAYYLAGFPWYE
+1863 
-1877 GNILFAFAVAAQ
+1877 
-1889 VLTWC
+1889 
-1894 ETRSGWRTAAAILLM
+1894 AAITERETALPESVLREPQREREAVREVARENLLQ
-1909 ALWGPLSGTSYGI
+1909 
-1922 AGLLMLAVSYRL
+1922 
-1934 YRAEDRAERLAL
+1934 ERLQQMERDMVRDL
-1946 LACLLAVI
+1946 QKEK
-1954 PALNLASSDA
+1954 NL
-1964 AAVAGLVMTVLTV
+1964 G
-1977 GLVSC
+1977 
-1982 AGKSLPRFW
+1982 
-1991 PGDFFPVF
+1991 GD
-1999 YACHLAVL
+1999 
-2007 GVLAL
+2007 

>member
-1 MLSFSVVKSA
+1 MMSIAQVRSA

-59 RLPDGAD
+59 RLPDGAG
-66 LSRMQDGSNKHRP
+66 LSRMQDGRNRHRP

-104 DAHNQAVDFA
+104 EAHNQAVDFA

-141 MALFNHDT
+141 MVLFNHDT
-149 SRDQDPQLHTH
+149 SRDQEPQLHTH
-160 VVVANV
+160 AVVANV

-175 LSSDKVGKTGFSEN
+175 LSSDKVGKTGFIEN
-189 VLANRIA
+189 VYANQIA
-196 FGKIYQSELRQR
+196 FGRLYREKLKEQ

-230 PVEAFSSR
+230 PVEAFSGR
-238 SQAIREAVGEDASLK
+238 SQTIREAVGEDASLK

-267 HVDPEIR
+267 HVDPEVR

-297 QRAEIRTQAPGPA
+297 QRAETRTQAPGA
-310 SQDGPDVQ
+310 VSQEGPDVQ

-395 LSRDIMKQNRVTV
+395 LSRDIMKQNRVTI

-493 LQEGMVFTPGSTVI
+493 LQEGMAFTPGSTVI

-523 DGAARHNVQVLI
+523 DGAARHNVQILI

-579 RYDRLAGDFAASVK
+579 RYARLAGDFAASVK
-593 AGEESVAQVS
+593 AGEESVVQVS

-664 RSHDRYVIDRVTAQ
+664 RSHDRYVVDRVTAQ

-702 WSLFRPEKMPV
+702 WSLFRSEKMPV

-744 AMTVVVPGRAEPAT
+744 AMTVVVPGRAEPAS
-758 LPVADS
+758 LPVSDS
-764 PFTALKLENGWVETP
+764 PFTALKLESGWVETP

-833 FTVVSEQIKARAGE
+833 FTVVSEQIKTRAGG
-847 TSLETAISLQKT
+847 TSL
-859 GLHTPA
+859 
-865 QQAIHLALPVLESK
+865 
-879 NLAFSM
+879 
-885 VDLLTEAKSFA
+885 
-896 AEGTG
+896 
-901 FTELGG
+901 
-907 EINAQI
+907 
-913 KRGDLLYVDVAKGYG
+913 
-928 TGLLVSRASYEAE
+928 
-941 KSILRHIL
+941 
-949 EGKEAVTPLMERVP
+949 
-963 GELMETL
+963 
-970 TSGQRAATRMILET
+970 
-984 SDRFTVVQGY
+984 
-994 AGVGKTTQFRAV
+994 
-1006 MSAVNMLPASERP
+1006 
-1019 RVVGLGPTHR
+1019 
-1029 AVGEMRSAGVDA
+1029 
-1041 QTLASFLHDT
+1041 
-1051 QLQQRSGETPDFSN
+1051 
-1065 TLFLLDESSM
+1065 
-1075 VGNTDMARAYALI
+1075 
-1088 AAGGGRAVASGD
+1088 
-1100 TDQLQAIAPGQPFR
+1100 
-1114 LQQTRSAADVVIMK
+1114 
-1128 EIVRQTP
+1128 
-1135 ELREAVYSLIN
+1135 
-1146 RDVERA
+1146 
-1152 LSGLESVKPS
+1152 
-1162 QVPRQEGAW
+1162 
-1171 APEHS
+1171 
-1176 VTEFSHSQEAKLAEA
+1176 EA
-1191 QQKAMLKGETF
+1191 QQKEILKGEAF

-1248 REKAGEL
+1248 RERAGEL

-1287 LALVDSVY
+1287 LALVDNVY

-1309 LEDAEGNTRLISPRE
+1309 LQDAEGNTRLISPRE

-1332 YTPDKIRVGTG
+1332 YTPDTIRVGTG

-1348 TKSDRERGYVA
+1348 TKSDRDRGYVA

-1385 PGQERAEQHIDLA
+1385 PGQEQAEQHIDLA

-1419 TEGNRKLMAG
+1419 TEGGRKQMAG

-1444 QVYTDNRQGWTDAIN
+1444 QVYTDDRQGWTDAIN

-1470 LEPKPDREVMNAQR
+1470 LEPKADREVMNAER

-1522 YPQPYVALPAFDRN
+1522 YPQLYVALPAFDRN

-1563 VKGSGD
+1563 VKGSED

-1582 SLLADNMQ
+1582 SLLADNIQ

-1622 GRVWGISRIT
+1622 GRVWGD
-1632 ASSRGPEMANRS
+1632 
-1644 RQRYWHSGR
+1644 
-1653 LKRPSAVKRNAAQMK
+1653 
-1668 LSGKWQRTNLT
+1668 
-1679 CRTAKQSWLSG
+1679 
-1690 ILPDRS
+1690 LPDNS
-1696 VTGLPYLNGK
+1696 VQPGAGNGEPVTAEVLAQRQAEEAIRRETERRADEIVRKMAENKPDLPDGK
-1706 PHCRRVCCVNHNGS
+1706 
-1720 GKRSGRLPGKI
+1720 
-1731 CCRSV
+1731 
-1736 CSRWSG
+1736 
-1742 IWFVT
+1742 T
-1747 CRKRK
+1747 
-1752 PWAETDTGRQ
+1752 EQ
-1762 TLMTTDNTNTT
+1762 
-1773 RNDSLAA
+1773 
-1780 RTDTWLQS
+1780 
-1788 FLVWSPGQRDII
+1788 
-1800 KTVALVLMVLDH
+1800 
-1812 INLIFQLKQEWMFL
+1812 
-1826 AGRGAFPLFAL
+1826 
-1837 VWGLNL
+1837 
-1843 SRHAHIRQPAINRL
+1843 
-1857 WGWGII
+1857 
-1863 AQFAYYLAGFPWYE
+1863 
-1877 GNILFAFAVAAQ
+1877 AVR
-1889 VLTWC
+1889 
-1894 ETRSGWRTAAAILLM
+1894 E
-1909 ALWGPLSGTSYGI
+1909 I
-1922 AGLLMLAVSYRL
+1922 AGQER
-1934 YRAEDRAERLAL
+1934 DRAVISEREAALPESVLREPQREREAVREVVRENLLQERLQQMERDMVRDL
-1946 LACLLAVI
+1946 QKEK
-1954 PALNLASSDA
+1954 NL
-1964 AAVAGLVMTVLTV
+1964 G
-1977 GLVSC
+1977 
-1982 AGKSLPRFW
+1982 
-1991 PGDFFPVF
+1991 GD
-1999 YACHLAVL
+1999 
-2007 GVLAL
+2007 

>member
-1 MLSFSVVKSA
+1 MMSIAQVRSA
-11 GSAGN
+11 GSAAG
-16 YYTDKDNYYVLGSMG
+16 YYSDRDNYYVLGSL
-31 ERWAGQGAEQLGL
+31 EDRWAGKGAEQLGL
-44 QGSVDKD
+44 QGAVDKD
-51 VFTRLLEG
+51 VFTRVLEG

-66 LSRMQDGSNKHRP
+66 LSRQQDGSNKHRP

-89 SVSMMAMLG
+89 SVSLMAMLA
-98 GDKRLI
+98 GDKRLTE
-104 DAHNQAVDFA
+104 AHNQAVDIA

-149 SRDQDPQLHTH
+149 SRDQEPQLHTH
-160 VVVANV
+160 AVVANV

-175 LSSDKVGKTGFSEN
+175 LSSDRVGKTGFIEN
-189 VLANRIA
+189 VYANQIA
-196 FGKIYQSELRQR
+196 FGKIYRAVLKEK

-238 SQAIREAVGEDASLK
+238 SQTIREAVGEDASLK

-267 HVDPEIR
+267 HVDPEVK
-274 MAEWMQTLKETG
+274 MAEWMQTLKDTG
-286 FDIRAYRDAAD
+286 FDISAYREAAD
-297 QRAEIRTQAPGPA
+297 RRAEIQAAQPA
-310 SQDGPDVQ
+310 PPQEQPDIQ

-325 AGLSERK
+325 AGLSDRK

-343 TVGILPPENGVIER
+343 TVGMLPPEAGVIEK

-395 LSRDIMKQNRVTV
+395 LSSDIMKQSRVTV
-408 HPEKSVPRTAGYSDA
+408 HPEKSVPRTGSYSDA

-428 QDRPSLAIV
+428 QDRPSLAII
-437 SGQGGAAGQRERVAE
+437 SGQGGAAGQRDRVAE
-452 LVMMAREQGREVQII
+452 LMMMAREQGREVQII
-467 AADRRSQMNLKQ
+467 AADRRSQTNLKQ

-493 LQEGMVFTPGSTVI
+493 LQEGMTFSPGSTVI

-543 TGSALMAMKD
+543 TGSALMAMKE
-553 AGVNTYRWQGGEQR
+553 AGVNSYRWQGGQQT
-567 PATIISEPDRNV
+567 PATVISEPDRNV
-579 RYDRLAGDFAASVK
+579 RYARLAGDFVAAVK

-603 GVREQAILTQAIR
+603 GVREQAILAGMIR
-616 SELKTQGVLGHPEV
+616 SELKTQGILGQQD
-630 TMTALSPVWLDSRSR
+630 TMMTALSPVWLDSRSR
-645 YLRDMYRPGMV
+645 YLRDMYREGMV
-656 MEQWNPET
+656 MEQWNPEKH
-664 RSHDRYVIDRVTAQ
+664 SHDRYVIDRVTAQ

-690 TQVVRISSLDSS
+690 TQMVRISALDSS
-702 WSLFRPEKMPV
+702 WSLFRPEKIPV
-713 ADGERLRVT
+713 ADGERLMVT

-730 SGGDRLQVASVSED
+730 SGGDRLQVSAVND
-744 AMTVVVPGRAEPAT
+744 GVMTVIVPGRAEPAS
-758 LPVADS
+758 LPVGDS

-779 GHSVSDSATVF
+779 GHSVSDSAKVF

-820 ETRTAEKLARHPS
+820 ETRTAEKLSRHPS

-847 TSLETAISLQKT
+847 ASLESAISLQKA

-865 QQAIHLALPVLESK
+865 QQAIHLAIPVVESK
-879 NLAFSM
+879 NLAFSQA
-885 VDLLTEAKSFA
+885 DLLAEAKSFA

-901 FTELGG
+901 FADLGR
-907 EINAQI
+907 EIDAQI
-913 KRGDLLYVDVAKGYG
+913 KRGDLLHVDVAKGYG
-928 TGLLVSRASYEAE
+928 TDLLVSRASYDAE
-941 KSILRHIL
+941 KSILHHIL

-984 SDRFTVVQGY
+984 KDRFTVVQGY

-1006 MSAVNMLPASERP
+1006 MSAVNLLPEDERP
-1019 RVVGLGPTHR
+1019 RVIGLGPTHR
-1029 AVGEMRSAGVDA
+1029 AVGEMRSAGVEA

-1051 QLQQRSGETPDFSN
+1051 QMQQRSGAAPDFSN

-1114 LQQTRSAADVVIMK
+1114 LQQTRSAADVAIMK

-1135 ELREAVYSLIN
+1135 ELRDAVYSLIN
-1146 RDVERA
+1146 RDVNEA
-1152 LSGLESVKPS
+1152 LSGLENVKPA
-1162 QVPRQEGAW
+1162 QVPRLEGVW
-1171 APEHS
+1171 APENS
-1176 VTEFSHSQEAKLAEA
+1176 VTEFSRLQERELAKAAQEAEK
-1191 QQKAMLKGETF
+1191 KGEAF

-1228 LIVTHLNE
+1228 LIVTHLNA
-1236 DRRVL
+1236 DRRTL
-1241 NSMIHDA
+1241 NSMIHDV

-1255 GKEQVMVPVLNTA
+1255 GEQQADIPVLTTA

-1282 NNPDA
+1282 AHPGA
-1287 LALVDSVY
+1287 LALVDRVY

-1303 DDGLIT
+1303 EDGLIT
-1309 LEDAEGNTRLISPRE
+1309 LEDKAGNTRLISPRE
-1324 AVAEGVTL
+1324 ASAEGVTL
-1332 YTPDKIRVGTG
+1332 YKPETIRVGTG

-1348 TKSDRERGYVA
+1348 TKSDPERGYVA

-1377 GQQTRVIR
+1377 GQQTRVIH
-1385 PGQERAEQHIDLA
+1385 PGQEQAEQHIDLA

-1419 TEGNRKLMAG
+1419 TEGGRKQMAG

-1444 QVYTDNRQGWTDAIN
+1444 QVYTDDRQGWVKAIN
-1459 NAVQKGTAHDV
+1459 SAEQKGTAHDV
-1470 LEPKPDREVMNAQR
+1470 LEPKSEREILNAER

-1499 AVLRQAGL
+1499 AVLRNAGL
-1507 AGGDS
+1507 AQGDS
-1512 PARFIAPGRK
+1512 RARFIAPGRK
-1522 YPQPYVALPAFDRN
+1522 YPQPYVALPAFDHN

-1542 WLNPLTTDDGNGL
+1542 WLNPLTTDDGAGL

-1563 VKGSGD
+1563 VKGSED

-1582 SLLADNMQ
+1582 SLLAADMQ
-1590 DGVRIARDNP
+1590 EGVRFAGENP

-1622 GRVWGISRIT
+1622 GRVWGDIPDNSVQPGAGNGEPVT
-1632 ASSRGPEMANRS
+1632 AEILAQWQAEEAVRRETEQRAAEIVRKMAEDKPDLPEEKTA
-1644 RQRYWHSGR
+1644 Q
-1653 LKRPSAVKRNAAQMK
+1653 AVR
-1668 LSGKWQRTNLT
+1668 
-1679 CRTAKQSWLSG
+1679 
-1690 ILPDRS
+1690 
-1696 VTGLPYLNGK
+1696 
-1706 PHCRRVCCVNHNGS
+1706 
-1720 GKRSGRLPGKI
+1720 
-1731 CCRSV
+1731 
-1736 CSRWSG
+1736 
-1742 IWFVT
+1742 
-1747 CRKRK
+1747 
-1752 PWAETDTGRQ
+1752 E
-1762 TLMTTDNTNTT
+1762 
-1773 RNDSLAA
+1773 
-1780 RTDTWLQS
+1780 
-1788 FLVWSPGQRDII
+1788 
-1800 KTVALVLMVLDH
+1800 
-1812 INLIFQLKQEWMFL
+1812 
-1826 AGRGAFPLFAL
+1826 
-1837 VWGLNL
+1837 
-1843 SRHAHIRQPAINRL
+1843 
-1857 WGWGII
+1857 
-1863 AQFAYYLAGFPWYE
+1863 
-1877 GNILFAFAVAAQ
+1877 
-1889 VLTWC
+1889 
-1894 ETRSGWRTAAAILLM
+1894 
-1909 ALWGPLSGTSYGI
+1909 I
-1922 AGLLMLAVSYRL
+1922 AGQEQDRTTPPEREAPLPESVLREPVREREAIREVARENRVQARL
-1934 YRAEDRAERLAL
+1934 QQMEQEMVRDLQKEK
-1946 LACLLAVI
+1946 
-1954 PALNLASSDA
+1954 
-1964 AAVAGLVMTVLTV
+1964 T
-1977 GLVSC
+1977 
-1982 AGKSLPRFW
+1982 
-1991 PGDFFPVF
+1991 PGGD
-1999 YACHLAVL
+1999 
-2007 GVLAL
+2007 

>member
-1 MLSFSVVKSA
+1 MMSIAQVRSA

-31 ERWAGQGAEQLGL
+31 ERWAGRGAEQLGL

-149 SRDQDPQLHTH
+149 SRDQEPQLHTH
-160 VVVANV
+160 AVVANV

-175 LSSDKVGKTGFSEN
+175 LSSDKVGKTGFIEN
-189 VLANRIA
+189 VYANQIA
-196 FGKIYQSELRQR
+196 FGRLYREKLKEQ

-230 PVEAFSSR
+230 PVEAFSGR
-238 SQAIREAVGEDASLK
+238 SQTIRETVGEDASLK

-267 HVDPEIR
+267 HVDPEIK
-274 MAEWMQTLKETG
+274 MTEWMQTLKETG
-286 FDIRAYRDAAD
+286 FDIRAYRDAAE
-297 QRAEIRTQAPGPA
+297 QRAYTRTQTPGPA

-343 TVGILPPENGVIER
+343 TVGILPPEAGVIER

-371 IPLDREKGLF
+371 IPLDREKGMF

-452 LVMMAREQGREVQII
+452 LAMMAREQGREVQII

-493 LQEGMVFTPGSTVI
+493 L
-507 VDQGEKLS
+507 
-515 LKETLTLL
+515 
-523 DGAARHNVQVLI
+523 
-535 TDSGQRTG
+535 
-543 TGSALMAMKD
+543 
-553 AGVNTYRWQGGEQR
+553 
-567 PATIISEPDRNV
+567 
-579 RYDRLAGDFAASVK
+579 
-593 AGEESVAQVS
+593 
-603 GVREQAILTQAIR
+603 
-616 SELKTQGVLGHPEV
+616 
-630 TMTALSPVWLDSRSR
+630 
-645 YLRDMYRPGMV
+645 
-656 MEQWNPET
+656 
-664 RSHDRYVIDRVTAQ
+664 TAQ

-1006 MSAVNMLPASERP
+1006 MSAVNMLPESERP

-1114 LQQTRSAADVVIMK
+1114 LQQTRSAADVAIMK

-1146 RDVERA
+1146 RDVEKA

-1162 QVPRQEGAW
+1162 QVPRLEGAW

-1191 QQKAMLKGETF
+1191 QQKAMLKGEAF
-1202 PDVPM
+1202 PDIPM

-1536 GKSAGI
+1536 GRSAGI

-1563 VKGSGD
+1563 
-1569 AQFVALQGSRNGE
+1569 
-1582 SLLADNMQ
+1582 
-1590 DGVRIARDNP
+1590 
-1600 DSGVVVRIAGEGRP
+1600 P

-1622 GRVWGISRIT
+1622 GRVWGDIPDNSVQPGAGNGEPVT
-1632 ASSRGPEMANRS
+1632 AEVLAQRQAEEAIRRETERRADEIVRKMAENKPDLPD
-1644 RQRYWHSGR
+1644 GKTE
-1653 LKRPSAVKRNAAQMK
+1653 LAVRDIAGQE
-1668 LSGKWQRTNLT
+1668 RD
-1679 CRTAKQSWLSG
+1679 RTATSERETA
-1690 ILPDRS
+1690 LPES
-1696 VTGLPYLNGK
+1696 VLRESQREREAVREVARENLLQ
-1706 PHCRRVCCVNHNGS
+1706 
-1720 GKRSGRLPGKI
+1720 RLLQQMERDMVRDLQKE
-1731 CCRSV
+1731 
-1736 CSRWSG
+1736 
-1742 IWFVT
+1742 
-1747 CRKRK
+1747 K
-1752 PWAETDTGRQ
+1752 
-1762 TLMTTDNTNTT
+1762 TL
-1773 RNDSLAA
+1773 
-1780 RTDTWLQS
+1780 
-1788 FLVWSPGQRDII
+1788 G
-1800 KTVALVLMVLDH
+1800 
-1812 INLIFQLKQEWMFL
+1812 
-1826 AGRGAFPLFAL
+1826 
-1837 VWGLNL
+1837 
-1843 SRHAHIRQPAINRL
+1843 
-1857 WGWGII
+1857 
-1863 AQFAYYLAGFPWYE
+1863 
-1877 GNILFAFAVAAQ
+1877 
-1889 VLTWC
+1889 
-1894 ETRSGWRTAAAILLM
+1894 
-1909 ALWGPLSGTSYGI
+1909 
-1922 AGLLMLAVSYRL
+1922 
-1934 YRAEDRAERLAL
+1934 
-1946 LACLLAVI
+1946 
-1954 PALNLASSDA
+1954 
-1964 AAVAGLVMTVLTV
+1964 
-1977 GLVSC
+1977 
-1982 AGKSLPRFW
+1982 
-1991 PGDFFPVF
+1991 GD
-1999 YACHLAVL
+1999 
-2007 GVLAL
+2007 

>member
-1 MLSFSVVKSA
+1 MMSIAQVRSA

-31 ERWAGQGAEQLGL
+31 ERWAGRGAEQLGL

-66 LSRMQDGSNKHRP
+66 LSRMQDGSNRHRP

-149 SRDQDPQLHTH
+149 SRDQEPQLHTH
-160 VVVANV
+160 AVVANV

-175 LSSDKVGKTGFSEN
+175 LSSDKVGKTGFIEN
-189 VLANRIA
+189 VYANQIA
-196 FGKIYQSELRQR
+196 FGRLYREKLKEQ

-238 SQAIREAVGEDASLK
+238 SQAIREAVGEGASLK
-253 SRDVAALDTRKSKQ
+253 FRDVAALDTRKSKQ

-493 LQEGMVFTPGSTVI
+493 LQDGMTFTPGSTVI

-523 DGAARHNVQVLI
+523 DGAARHNVQILI

-543 TGSALMAMKD
+543 TGSALMSMKD

-579 RYDRLAGDFAASVK
+579 RYARLAGDFAASVK

-603 GVREQAILTQAIR
+603 GVREQAILTQSIR

-744 AMTVVVPGRAEPAT
+744 AMTV
-758 LPVADS
+758 
-764 PFTALKLENGWVETP
+764 
-779 GHSVSDSATVF
+779 F

-820 ETRTAEKLARHPS
+820 ETRTAEKLARNPS

-847 TSLETAISLQKT
+847 TLLETAISHQKSA
-859 GLHTPA
+859 LHTPA
-865 QQAIHLALPVLESK
+865 QQAIHLALPVVESK
-879 NLAFSM
+879 NLAFSQ

-896 AEGTG
+896 AEGTS
-901 FTELGG
+901 FVDLGR
-907 EINAQI
+907 EIDAQI
-913 KRGDLLYVDVAKGYG
+913 KRGDLLHVDVAKGYG
-928 TGLLVSRASYEAE
+928 TDLLVSRASYEAE

-963 GELMETL
+963 GELMEKL

-1006 MSAVNMLPASERP
+1006 MSAVNMLPESERP

-1065 TLFLLDESSM
+1065 TLFLRDESSM

-1114 LQQTRSAADVVIMK
+1114 LQQTRSAADVAIMK

-1171 APEHS
+1171 VPEHS

-1191 QQKAMLKGETF
+1191 QQKAMLKGEAF
-1202 PDVPM
+1202 PDIPM

-1282 NNPDA
+1282 THRDA
-1287 LALVDSVY
+1287 LALVDNVY

-1309 LEDAEGNTRLISPRE
+1309 LQDAEGNTRLISPRE

-1332 YTPDKIRVGTG
+1332 YTPDTIRVGTG

-1359 NSVWTV
+1359 NSVWMV

-1429 FESAYVALSRMKQHV
+1429 FESTCVALSRMKQHV
-1444 QVYTDNRQGWTDAIN
+1444 QVYTDDRQGWTDAIN

-1470 LEPKPDREVMNAQR
+1470 FEPKPDREVMNAQR

-1622 GRVWGISRIT
+1622 GCVWGDIPDNSVQPGAGNGEPVT
-1632 ASSRGPEMANRS
+1632 AEVLAQRQAEEAIRRETERRADEIVRKMAEN
-1644 RQRYWHSGR
+1644 
-1653 LKRPSAVKRNAAQMK
+1653 KPD
-1668 LSGKWQRTNLT
+1668 
-1679 CRTAKQSWLSG
+1679 
-1690 ILPDRS
+1690 LPDGRTEQAVREIAWQERERAVTSEREAALPES
-1696 VTGLPYLNGK
+1696 VLREPQREREAVREVVRENL
-1706 PHCRRVCCVNHNGS
+1706 
-1720 GKRSGRLPGKI
+1720 
-1731 CCRSV
+1731 
-1736 CSRWSG
+1736 
-1742 IWFVT
+1742 
-1747 CRKRK
+1747 
-1752 PWAETDTGRQ
+1752 
-1762 TLMTTDNTNTT
+1762 
-1773 RNDSLAA
+1773 
-1780 RTDTWLQS
+1780 LQ
-1788 FLVWSPGQRDII
+1788 
-1800 KTVALVLMVLDH
+1800 
-1812 INLIFQLKQEWMFL
+1812 
-1826 AGRGAFPLFAL
+1826 
-1837 VWGLNL
+1837 
-1843 SRHAHIRQPAINRL
+1843 
-1857 WGWGII
+1857 
-1863 AQFAYYLAGFPWYE
+1863 
-1877 GNILFAFAVAAQ
+1877 
-1889 VLTWC
+1889 
-1894 ETRSGWRTAAAILLM
+1894 
-1909 ALWGPLSGTSYGI
+1909 
-1922 AGLLMLAVSYRL
+1922 
-1934 YRAEDRAERLAL
+1934 ERLQQMERDMVRDL
-1946 LACLLAVI
+1946 QKEKTL
-1954 PALNLASSDA
+1954 
-1964 AAVAGLVMTVLTV
+1964 G
-1977 GLVSC
+1977 
-1982 AGKSLPRFW
+1982 
-1991 PGDFFPVF
+1991 GD
-1999 YACHLAVL
+1999 
-2007 GVLAL
+2007 

>member
-1 MLSFSVVKSA
+1 MMSIAQVRSA

-16 YYTDKDNYYVLGSMG
+16 YYTDRDNYYVLGSME
-31 ERWAGQGAEQLGL
+31 ERWAGKGAEQLGL

-51 VFTRLLEG
+51 VFTRILEG
-59 RLPDGAD
+59 RLPDGSD

-104 DAHNQAVDFA
+104 EAHNQAVDFA

-129 GQSETVLTGNLV
+129 GQSETLLTGNLV

-149 SRDQDPQLHTH
+149 SRDQEPQLHTH
-160 VVVANV
+160 AVVANV

-175 LSSDKVGKTGFSEN
+175 LSSDKVGRTGFIEN
-189 VLANRIA
+189 VYANQIA
-196 FGKIYQSELRQR
+196 FGRLYREKLKEQ

-230 PVEAFSSR
+230 PVEAFSGR
-238 SQAIREAVGEDASLK
+238 SQTIREAVGEDASLK

-267 HVDPEIR
+267 HVDPEVR
-274 MAEWMQTLKETG
+274 MAEWMQTLKDTG
-286 FDIRAYRDAAD
+286 FDIRAYRESAD
-297 QRAEIRTQAPGPA
+297 QRAETRTQAPESVSP
-310 SQDGPDVQ
+310 DGPDVQ

-387 LDELSVRA
+387 LDELSVRS

-428 QDRPSLAIV
+428 QDRPSLAII

-452 LVMMAREQGREVQII
+452 LAMMAREQGREVQII

-479 DERLSGELITGRRQ
+479 DERLAGELITGRRQ
-493 LQEGMVFTPGSTVI
+493 LQESLAFTPGSTVI

-567 PATIISEPDRNV
+567 PATIISEPDRNA
-579 RYDRLAGDFAASVK
+579 RYARLTGDFVASVK

-616 SELKTQGVLGHPEV
+616 SELKTQGVLGQAEV

-645 YLRDMYRPGMV
+645 YLRDMYRTGMV
-656 MEQWNPET
+656 MEQWSPET
-664 RSHDRYVIDRVTAQ
+664 RRHDRYVIDRVTAQ
-678 SHSLTLRDAQGE
+678 SNSLTLRDAQGE

-702 WSLFRPEKMPV
+702 WSLFRPEKMAV

-730 SGGDRLQVASVSED
+730 SGGDRLQVSSVSED
-744 AMTVVVPGRAEPAT
+744 TMTVVVPGRAEPAS
-758 LPVADS
+758 LPVGDS
-764 PFTALKLENGWVETP
+764 PFTALKLESGWVETP
-779 GHSVSDSATVF
+779 GHSVSDSAKVF
-790 ASVTQMAMDNATL
+790 ASVTQMAMDTATL

-820 ETRTAEKLARHPS
+820 EVRTAEKLSRHPS
-833 FTVVSEQIKARAGE
+833 FTVVSSQIKARAGE
-847 TSLETAISLQKT
+847 TSLETAISLQKA

-865 QQAIHLALPVLESK
+865 QQAIHLAIPVVESK
-879 NLAFSM
+879 NLAFSQ

-901 FTELGG
+901 FADLGR
-907 EINAQI
+907 EIDAQI
-913 KRGDLLYVDVAKGYG
+913 KRGDLLHVDVAKGYG
-928 TGLLVSRASYEAE
+928 TDLLISRASYEAE
-941 KSILRHIL
+941 KSILHHIL

-984 SDRFTVVQGY
+984 KDRFTVVQGY

-1006 MSAVNMLPASERP
+1006 MSAVNILPEGERP

-1029 AVGEMRSAGVDA
+1029 AVGEMRSAGVEA

-1100 TDQLQAIAPGQPFR
+1100 TDQLQAIATGQPFR
-1114 LQQTRSAADVVIMK
+1114 LQQTRSAADVAIMK

-1135 ELREAVYSLIN
+1135 ELRDAVYSLIN
-1146 RDVERA
+1146 RDVNKA
-1152 LSGLESVKPS
+1152 LSGLENVKPV
-1162 QVPRQEGAW
+1162 QVPRLKGAW
-1171 APEHS
+1171 APENS
-1176 VTEFSHSQEAKLAEA
+1176 VTEFSRLQERELAKAAQEAEK
-1191 QQKAMLKGETF
+1191 KGEAF
-1202 PDVPM
+1202 PDVPV

-1218 GRTPEAREQT
+1218 GRTPDAREQT

-1241 NSMIHDA
+1241 NSMIQDA
-1248 REKAGEL
+1248 LAKPGEQ
-1255 GKEQVMVPVLNTA
+1255 QVTVPVLTTA

-1282 NNPDA
+1282 AHPGA
-1287 LALVDSVY
+1287 LALVDNVY

-1303 DDGLIT
+1303 EDGLIT
-1309 LEDAEGNTRLISPRE
+1309 LEDQEGNTRLISPRE
-1324 AVAEGVTL
+1324 ASAEGVTL
-1332 YTPDKIRVGTG
+1332 YKPETIRVGTG

-1348 TKSDRERGYVA
+1348 TKSDPERGYVA

-1365 TAVSGDSVTLSD
+1365 TGVSGDSVTLSD
-1377 GQQTRVIR
+1377 GKQTRVVR
-1385 PGQERAEQHIDLA
+1385 PGLDRAEQHIDLA

-1419 TEGNRKLMAG
+1419 TEGGRKQMAG

-1444 QVYTDNRQGWTDAIN
+1444 QVYTDDRQGWVKAIN
-1459 NAVQKGTAHDV
+1459 SAEQKGTAHDV
-1470 LEPKPDREVMNAQR
+1470 LEPKSEREMMNAER

-1499 AVLRQAGL
+1499 AVLRNAGL
-1507 AGGDS
+1507 AQGDS
-1512 PARFIAPGRK
+1512 RARFITPGRK

-1542 WLNPLTTDDGNGL
+1542 WLNPLTTDDGAGL

-1563 VKGSGD
+1563 VKGSEE

-1600 DSGVVVRIAGEGRP
+1600 DSGVVVRIAGDGRP
-1614 WNPGAITG
+1614 WNPGAMTG
-1622 GRVWGISRIT
+1622 GRVWGDIPDNSVQPGAGNGEPVT
-1632 ASSRGPEMANRS
+1632 AEVLAQRQAEEAIRRETERRADEIVRKMAEDKPDLPD
-1644 RQRYWHSGR
+1644 GKTE
-1653 LKRPSAVKRNAAQMK
+1653 LAVREIAGQE
-1668 LSGKWQRTNLT
+1668 R
-1679 CRTAKQSWLSG
+1679 
-1690 ILPDRS
+1690 DRS
-1696 VTGLPYLNGK
+1696 VTPEREAALPE
-1706 PHCRRVCCVNHNGS
+1706 
-1720 GKRSGRLPGKI
+1720 
-1731 CCRSV
+1731 SV
-1736 CSRWSG
+1736 LREPQRERDA
-1742 IWFVT
+1742 V
-1747 CRKRK
+1747 R
-1752 PWAETDTGRQ
+1752 EV
-1762 TLMTTDNTNTT
+1762 
-1773 RNDSLAA
+1773 A
-1780 RTDTWLQS
+1780 RENLLQ
-1788 FLVWSPGQRDII
+1788 
-1800 KTVALVLMVLDH
+1800 
-1812 INLIFQLKQEWMFL
+1812 
-1826 AGRGAFPLFAL
+1826 
-1837 VWGLNL
+1837 
-1843 SRHAHIRQPAINRL
+1843 
-1857 WGWGII
+1857 
-1863 AQFAYYLAGFPWYE
+1863 
-1877 GNILFAFAVAAQ
+1877 
-1889 VLTWC
+1889 
-1894 ETRSGWRTAAAILLM
+1894 
-1909 ALWGPLSGTSYGI
+1909 
-1922 AGLLMLAVSYRL
+1922 
-1934 YRAEDRAERLAL
+1934 ERLQQMERDMVRDL
-1946 LACLLAVI
+1946 QKEK
-1954 PALNLASSDA
+1954 
-1964 AAVAGLVMTVLTV
+1964 T
-1977 GLVSC
+1977 
-1982 AGKSLPRFW
+1982 
-1991 PGDFFPVF
+1991 PGGD
-1999 YACHLAVL
+1999 
-2007 GVLAL
+2007 

>member
-1 MLSFSVVKSA
+1 MMSIAQVRSA

-51 VFTRLLEG
+51 IFTRILEG
-59 RLPDGAD
+59 KLPDGAD

-149 SRDQDPQLHTH
+149 SRDQEPQLHTH
-160 VVVANV
+160 AVVANV

-175 LSSDKVGKTGFSEN
+175 LSSDKVGKTGFIEN
-189 VLANRIA
+189 VYANQIA
-196 FGKIYQSELRQR
+196 FGRLYREKLKEQ

-230 PVEAFSSR
+230 PVEAFSGR

-267 HVDPEIR
+267 HVDPEVR

-297 QRAEIRTQAPGPA
+297 QRAETRTQAPGPA

-381 TSGIHV
+381 TSGIHL

-493 LQEGMVFTPGSTVI
+493 LLEGMAFTPGSTVI

-515 LKETLTLL
+515 LKETLT
-523 DGAARHNVQVLI
+523 
-535 TDSGQRTG
+535 
-543 TGSALMAMKD
+543 
-553 AGVNTYRWQGGEQR
+553 
-567 PATIISEPDRNV
+567 
-579 RYDRLAGDFAASVK
+579 
-593 AGEESVAQVS
+593 
-603 GVREQAILTQAIR
+603 
-616 SELKTQGVLGHPEV
+616 
-630 TMTALSPVWLDSRSR
+630 
-645 YLRDMYRPGMV
+645 
-656 MEQWNPET
+656 
-664 RSHDRYVIDRVTAQ
+664 AQ
-678 SHSLTLRDAQGE
+678 SHSLTLRDVQGE

-702 WSLFRPEKMPV
+702 WSLFRPERMPV

-744 AMTVVVPGRAEPAT
+744 AMTVVVPGRAEPAS
-758 LPVADS
+758 LPVSDS

-779 GHSVSDSATVF
+779 GHSVSDSAKVF

-847 TSLETAISLQKT
+847 TSLETAISLQKA

-865 QQAIHLALPVLESK
+865 QQAIHLAIPVLESK

-963 GELMETL
+963 GELMEKL

-1006 MSAVNMLPASERP
+1006 MSAVNMLPESERP

-1114 LQQTRSAADVVIMK
+1114 LQQTRSAADVAIMK

-1191 QQKAMLKGETF
+1191 QQKAMLKGEAF

-1282 NNPDA
+1282 THRDA

-1309 LEDAEGNTRLISPRE
+1309 LEDAEGNTRLISSRE

-1332 YTPDKIRVGTG
+1332 YTPDTIRVGTG

-1419 TEGNRKLMAG
+1419 TEGNRKQMAG

-1470 LEPKPDREVMNAQR
+1470 FEPKPDREVMNAER

-1507 AGGDS
+1507 SGGDS

-1536 GKSAGI
+1536 ARSAGI

-1563 VKGSGD
+1563 VKGSED

-1622 GRVWGISRIT
+1622 GRVWGDIPDNSVQPGAGNGEPVT
-1632 ASSRGPEMANRS
+1632 AEVLAQRQAEEAIRRETERRADEIVRKMAEN
-1644 RQRYWHSGR
+1644 
-1653 LKRPSAVKRNAAQMK
+1653 KPD
-1668 LSGKWQRTNLT
+1668 
-1679 CRTAKQSWLSG
+1679 
-1690 ILPDRS
+1690 LPD
-1696 VTGLPYLNGK
+1696 
-1706 PHCRRVCCVNHNGS
+1706 
-1720 GKRSGRLPGKI
+1720 GRTEQA
-1731 CCRSV
+1731 V
-1736 CSRWSG
+1736 
-1742 IWFVT
+1742 
-1747 CRKRK
+1747 
-1752 PWAETDTGRQ
+1752 
-1762 TLMTTDNTNTT
+1762 
-1773 RNDSLAA
+1773 
-1780 RTDTWLQS
+1780 
-1788 FLVWSPGQRDII
+1788 RDI
-1800 KTVALVLMVLDH
+1800 AG
-1812 INLIFQLKQEWMFL
+1812 QE
-1826 AGRGAFPLFAL
+1826 RD
-1837 VWGLNL
+1837 
-1843 SRHAHIRQPAINRL
+1843 R
-1857 WGWGII
+1857 
-1863 AQFAYYLAGFPWYE
+1863 
-1877 GNILFAFAVAAQ
+1877 
-1889 VLTWC
+1889 
-1894 ETRSGWRTAAAILLM
+1894 AAITEREAALPESVLRESQREREAVREVARENLLQ
-1909 ALWGPLSGTSYGI
+1909 
-1922 AGLLMLAVSYRL
+1922 
-1934 YRAEDRAERLAL
+1934 ERLQQMERDMVRDL
-1946 LACLLAVI
+1946 QKEKTL
-1954 PALNLASSDA
+1954 
-1964 AAVAGLVMTVLTV
+1964 G
-1977 GLVSC
+1977 
-1982 AGKSLPRFW
+1982 
-1991 PGDFFPVF
+1991 GD
-1999 YACHLAVL
+1999 
-2007 GVLAL
+2007 

>member
-1 MLSFSVVKSA
+1 MMSIAQVRSA

-31 ERWAGQGAEQLGL
+31 ERWAGRGAEQLGL

-149 SRDQDPQLHTH
+149 SRDQEPQLHTH
-160 VVVANV
+160 AVVANV

-175 LSSDKVGKTGFSEN
+175 LSSDKVGKTGFIEN
-189 VLANRIA
+189 VYANQIA
-196 FGKIYQSELRQR
+196 FGRLYREKLKEQ

-230 PVEAFSSR
+230 PVEAFSGR

-267 HVDPEIR
+267 HVDPEVR

-297 QRAEIRTQAPGPA
+297 QRTEIRTQAPGPA

-343 TVGILPPENGVIER
+343 TVGILPPEAGVIER

-493 LQEGMVFTPGSTVI
+493 LLEGMAFTPGSTVI

-543 TGSALMAMKD
+543 TGSALMSMKD

-579 RYDRLAGDFAASVK
+579 RYARLAGDFAASVK

-603 GVREQAILTQAIR
+603 GVREQAILTQSIR

-730 SGGDRLQVASVSED
+730 SGGDRLQVASVSEE

-758 LPVADS
+758 LPVSDS

-847 TSLETAISLQKT
+847 TSLETAISLQKA

-1019 RVVGLGPTHR
+1019 RV
-1029 AVGEMRSAGVDA
+1029 
-1041 QTLASFLHDT
+1041 
-1051 QLQQRSGETPDFSN
+1051 
-1065 TLFLLDESSM
+1065 
-1075 VGNTDMARAYALI
+1075 
-1088 AAGGGRAVASGD
+1088 
-1100 TDQLQAIAPGQPFR
+1100 
-1114 LQQTRSAADVVIMK
+1114 
-1128 EIVRQTP
+1128 
-1135 ELREAVYSLIN
+1135 
-1146 RDVERA
+1146 
-1152 LSGLESVKPS
+1152 
-1162 QVPRQEGAW
+1162 
-1171 APEHS
+1171 
-1176 VTEFSHSQEAKLAEA
+1176 
-1191 QQKAMLKGETF
+1191 
-1202 PDVPM
+1202 
-1207 TLYEAIVRDYT
+1207 
-1218 GRTPEAREQT
+1218 
-1228 LIVTHLNE
+1228 
-1236 DRRVL
+1236 
-1241 NSMIHDA
+1241 
-1248 REKAGEL
+1248 
-1255 GKEQVMVPVLNTA
+1255 
-1268 NIRDGELRRLSTWE
+1268 
-1282 NNPDA
+1282 
-1287 LALVDSVY
+1287 
-1295 HRIAGISK
+1295 AGISR

-1309 LEDAEGNTRLISPRE
+1309 LQDAEGNTRLISPQE

-1332 YTPDKIRVGTG
+1332 YTPDIIRVGTD

-1444 QVYTDNRQGWTDAIN
+1444 QVYTDDRQGWTDAIN

-1470 LEPKPDREVMNAQR
+1470 FEPKPDREVMNAQR

-1536 GKSAGI
+1536 GRSAGI

-1622 GRVWGISRIT
+1622 GRVWGDIPDSSVQPGAGNGEPVT
-1632 ASSRGPEMANRS
+1632 AEVLAQRQAEEAIRRETERRADEIVRKMAEEKPDHPDDKTE
-1644 RQRYWHSGR
+1644 Q
-1653 LKRPSAVKRNAAQMK
+1653 AVREIAGQE
-1668 LSGKWQRTNLT
+1668 Q
-1679 CRTAKQSWLSG
+1679 
-1690 ILPDRS
+1690 DRS
-1696 VTGLPYLNGK
+1696 SSSEREAALPESVLRE
-1706 PHCRRVCCVNHNGS
+1706 PQRVREAV
-1720 GKRSGRLPGKI
+1720 RE
-1731 CCRSV
+1731 V
-1736 CSRWSG
+1736 
-1742 IWFVT
+1742 
-1747 CRKRK
+1747 
-1752 PWAETDTGRQ
+1752 
-1762 TLMTTDNTNTT
+1762 
-1773 RNDSLAA
+1773 A
-1780 RTDTWLQS
+1780 RENLLQ
-1788 FLVWSPGQRDII
+1788 
-1800 KTVALVLMVLDH
+1800 
-1812 INLIFQLKQEWMFL
+1812 
-1826 AGRGAFPLFAL
+1826 
-1837 VWGLNL
+1837 
-1843 SRHAHIRQPAINRL
+1843 
-1857 WGWGII
+1857 
-1863 AQFAYYLAGFPWYE
+1863 
-1877 GNILFAFAVAAQ
+1877 
-1889 VLTWC
+1889 
-1894 ETRSGWRTAAAILLM
+1894 
-1909 ALWGPLSGTSYGI
+1909 
-1922 AGLLMLAVSYRL
+1922 
-1934 YRAEDRAERLAL
+1934 ERLQQMERDMVRDL
-1946 LACLLAVI
+1946 QKEKTL
-1954 PALNLASSDA
+1954 
-1964 AAVAGLVMTVLTV
+1964 G
-1977 GLVSC
+1977 
-1982 AGKSLPRFW
+1982 
-1991 PGDFFPVF
+1991 GD
-1999 YACHLAVL
+1999 
-2007 GVLAL
+2007 

>member
-1 MLSFSVVKSA
+1 MMSIAQVRSA

-16 YYTDKDNYYVLGSMG
+16 YYTDRDNYYVLGSME
-31 ERWAGQGAEQLGL
+31 ERWAGKGAEQLGL

-51 VFTRLLEG
+51 VFTRILEG
-59 RLPDGAD
+59 RLPDGSD

-104 DAHNQAVDFA
+104 EAHNQAVDFA

-129 GQSETVLTGNLV
+129 GQSETLLTGNLV

-149 SRDQDPQLHTH
+149 SRDQEPQLHTH
-160 VVVANV
+160 AVVANV

-175 LSSDKVGKTGFSEN
+175 LSSDKVGKTGFIEN
-189 VLANRIA
+189 VYANQIA
-196 FGKIYQSELRQR
+196 FGRLYREKLKEQ

-230 PVEAFSSR
+230 PVEAFSGR
-238 SQAIREAVGEDASLK
+238 SQTIREAVGEDASLK

-267 HVDPEIR
+267 HVDPEVR

-286 FDIRAYRDAAD
+286 FNIRAYRESAD
-297 QRAEIRTQAPGPA
+297 QRAETRTQAPESVSP
-310 SQDGPDVQ
+310 DGPDVQ

-338 DVLAR
+338 EVLAR

-387 LDELSVRA
+387 LDELSVRS

-428 QDRPSLAIV
+428 QDRPSLAII
-437 SGQGGAAGQRERVAE
+437 SGQGGAAGQRERVAD
-452 LVMMAREQGREVQII
+452 LAMMAREQGREVQII

-479 DERLSGELITGRRQ
+479 DERLAGELITGRRQ
-493 LQEGMVFTPGSTVI
+493 LQESLAFTPGSTVI

-579 RYDRLAGDFAASVK
+579 RYARLAGDFVASVK

-616 SELKTQGVLGHPEV
+616 SELKTQGVLGQAEV

-645 YLRDMYRPGMV
+645 YLRDMYRTGMV
-656 MEQWNPET
+656 MEQWSPET
-664 RSHDRYVIDRVTAQ
+664 RRHDRYVIDRVTAQ
-678 SHSLTLRDAQGE
+678 SNSLTLRDAQGE

-702 WSLFRPEKMPV
+702 WSLFRPEKMAV

-730 SGGDRLQVASVSED
+730 SGGDRLQVSSVSED
-744 AMTVVVPGRAEPAT
+744 TMTVVVPGRAEPAS
-758 LPVADS
+758 LPVGDS
-764 PFTALKLENGWVETP
+764 PFTALKLESGWVETP
-779 GHSVSDSATVF
+779 GHSVSDSAKVF
-790 ASVTQMAMDNATL
+790 ASVTQMAMDTATL

-820 ETRTAEKLARHPS
+820 EVRTAEKLSRHPS
-833 FTVVSEQIKARAGE
+833 FTVVSSQIKARAGE
-847 TSLETAISLQKT
+847 TSLETAISLQKA

-865 QQAIHLALPVLESK
+865 QQAIHLAIPVVESK
-879 NLAFSM
+879 NLAFSQ

-901 FTELGG
+901 FADLGR
-907 EINAQI
+907 EIDAQI
-913 KRGDLLYVDVAKGYG
+913 KRGDLLHVDVAKGYG
-928 TGLLVSRASYEAE
+928 TDLLVSRASYEAE
-941 KSILRHIL
+941 KSILHHIL

-984 SDRFTVVQGY
+984 KDRFTVVQGY

-1006 MSAVNMLPASERP
+1006 MSAVNILPEGERP

-1029 AVGEMRSAGVDA
+1029 AVGEMRSVGVEA

-1114 LQQTRSAADVVIMK
+1114 LQQTRSAADVAIMK

-1135 ELREAVYSLIN
+1135 ELRDAVYSLIN
-1146 RDVERA
+1146 RDVNKA
-1152 LSGLESVKPS
+1152 LSGLENVKPV
-1162 QVPRQEGAW
+1162 QVPRLKGAW
-1171 APEHS
+1171 APENS
-1176 VTEFSHSQEAKLAEA
+1176 VTEFSRLQERELAKAAQEAEK
-1191 QQKAMLKGETF
+1191 KGEAF
-1202 PDVPM
+1202 PDVPV

-1218 GRTPEAREQT
+1218 GRTPDAREQT
-1228 LIVTHLNE
+1228 LIVTHLNA

-1241 NSMIHDA
+1241 NSMIQDA
-1248 REKAGEL
+1248 LAKPGEQ
-1255 GKEQVMVPVLNTA
+1255 QVTVPVLTTA

-1282 NNPDA
+1282 AHPGA
-1287 LALVDSVY
+1287 LALVDNVY

-1303 DDGLIT
+1303 EDGLIT
-1309 LEDAEGNTRLISPRE
+1309 LEDKAGNTRLISPRE
-1324 AVAEGVTL
+1324 AAAEGVTL
-1332 YTPDKIRVGTG
+1332 YNPETIRVGAG

-1377 GQQTRVIR
+1377 GKQTRVVR
-1385 PGQERAEQHIDLA
+1385 PGQDRAEQHIDLA

-1419 TEGNRKLMAG
+1419 TEGGRKQMAG

-1444 QVYTDNRQGWTDAIN
+1444 QVYTDDRQGWVKAIN
-1459 NAVQKGTAHDV
+1459 SAEQKGTAHDV
-1470 LEPKPDREVMNAQR
+1470 LEPKSEREMMNAER

-1499 AVLRQAGL
+1499 AVLRNAGL
-1507 AGGDS
+1507 AQGDS
-1512 PARFIAPGRK
+1512 RARFITPGRK

-1542 WLNPLTTDDGNGL
+1542 WLNPLTTDDGAGL

-1563 VKGSGD
+1563 VKGSEE

-1600 DSGVVVRIAGEGRP
+1600 DSGVVVRIAGDGRP
-1614 WNPGAITG
+1614 WNPGAMTG
-1622 GRVWGISRIT
+1622 GRVWGDIPDNSVQPGAGNGEPVT
-1632 ASSRGPEMANRS
+1632 ADILAQRQAEEAIRRETERRADEIVRKMAEDKPDLPD
-1644 RQRYWHSGR
+1644 GKTE
-1653 LKRPSAVKRNAAQMK
+1653 LAVREIAGQE
-1668 LSGKWQRTNLT
+1668 R
-1679 CRTAKQSWLSG
+1679 
-1690 ILPDRS
+1690 DRS
-1696 VTGLPYLNGK
+1696 VTPEREAALPE
-1706 PHCRRVCCVNHNGS
+1706 
-1720 GKRSGRLPGKI
+1720 
-1731 CCRSV
+1731 SV
-1736 CSRWSG
+1736 LREPQREREA
-1742 IWFVT
+1742 V
-1747 CRKRK
+1747 R
-1752 PWAETDTGRQ
+1752 EV
-1762 TLMTTDNTNTT
+1762 
-1773 RNDSLAA
+1773 A
-1780 RTDTWLQS
+1780 RENLLQ
-1788 FLVWSPGQRDII
+1788 
-1800 KTVALVLMVLDH
+1800 
-1812 INLIFQLKQEWMFL
+1812 
-1826 AGRGAFPLFAL
+1826 
-1837 VWGLNL
+1837 
-1843 SRHAHIRQPAINRL
+1843 
-1857 WGWGII
+1857 
-1863 AQFAYYLAGFPWYE
+1863 
-1877 GNILFAFAVAAQ
+1877 
-1889 VLTWC
+1889 
-1894 ETRSGWRTAAAILLM
+1894 
-1909 ALWGPLSGTSYGI
+1909 
-1922 AGLLMLAVSYRL
+1922 
-1934 YRAEDRAERLAL
+1934 ERLQQMERDMVRDL
-1946 LACLLAVI
+1946 QKEK
-1954 PALNLASSDA
+1954 
-1964 AAVAGLVMTVLTV
+1964 T
-1977 GLVSC
+1977 
-1982 AGKSLPRFW
+1982 
-1991 PGDFFPVF
+1991 PGGD
-1999 YACHLAVL
+1999 
-2007 GVLAL
+2007 

>member
-1 MLSFSVVKSA
+1 MNNPLEAVTQAVNSLVTALKLPDESA
-11 GSAGN
+11 KAN
-16 YYTDKDNYYVLGSMG
+16 EVLGEMSFP
-31 ERWAGQGAEQLGL
+31 QF
-44 QGSVDKD
+44 S
-51 VFTRLLEG
+51 RLLPYRDYNQESG
-59 RLPDGAD
+59 LFMNDTTMGFMLEAIPINGANE
-66 LSRMQDGSNKHRP
+66 S
-79 GYDLTFSAPK
+79 
-89 SVSMMAMLG
+89 
-98 GDKRLI
+98 I
-104 DAHNQAVDFA
+104 
-114 VRQVEALASTRVMTD
+114 VEALDHMLRTKLPRGIPLCIHLMSSQLVGDRIEYGLREFSWSGEQAERFNAITRAYYMKAAATQFPLPE
-129 GQSETVLTGNLV
+129 GMNLPLTLRHYRVFISYCSPSKKKSRADILEMENLV
-141 MALFNHDT
+141 KIIRASLQGASITTQTVDAQAFIDIVGEMINHNPD
-149 SRDQDPQLHTH
+149 SLYREKLKEQ
-160 VVVANV
+160 
-166 TQHNGEWKT
+166 
-175 LSSDKVGKTGFSEN
+175 
-189 VLANRIA
+189 
-196 FGKIYQSELRQR
+196 

-230 PVEAFSSR
+230 PVEAFSGR
-238 SQAIREAVGEDASLK
+238 SQTIREAVGEDASLK

-267 HVDPEIR
+267 HVDPEVR

-286 FDIRAYRDAAD
+286 FDIRAYRDVAD
-297 QRAEIRTQAPGPA
+297 QRAETRTQAPGPA
-310 SQDGPDVQ
+310 SPDGPDVQ

-493 LQEGMVFTPGSTVI
+493 LQEGMAFTPGNTVI

-535 TDSGQRTG
+535 T
-543 TGSALMAMKD
+543 
-553 AGVNTYRWQGGEQR
+553 
-567 PATIISEPDRNV
+567 
-579 RYDRLAGDFAASVK
+579 
-593 AGEESVAQVS
+593 
-603 GVREQAILTQAIR
+603 
-616 SELKTQGVLGHPEV
+616 
-630 TMTALSPVWLDSRSR
+630 
-645 YLRDMYRPGMV
+645 
-656 MEQWNPET
+656 
-664 RSHDRYVIDRVTAQ
+664 AQ
-678 SHSLTLRDAQGE
+678 SNSLTLRDAQGE

-744 AMTVVVPGRAEPAT
+744 AMTVVVPGRAEPAS
-758 LPVADS
+758 LPVSDS
-764 PFTALKLENGWVETP
+764 PFMALKLENGWVETP

-847 TSLETAISLQKT
+847 TLLETAISLQKA

-865 QQAIHLALPVLESK
+865 QQAIHLALSVVESK

-896 AEGTG
+896 AEGTS
-901 FTELGG
+901 FVDLGR
-907 EINAQI
+907 EINTQI
-913 KRGDLLYVDVAKGYG
+913 KRGDLLHVDVAKGYG
-928 TGLLVSRASYEAE
+928 TDLLVSRASYEAE

-963 GELMETL
+963 GELMEKL

-1006 MSAVNMLPASERP
+1006 MSAVNMLPERERP

-1114 LQQTRSAADVVIMK
+1114 LQQTRSAADVAIMK

-1191 QQKAMLKGETF
+1191 QQKSMLKGEAF

-1218 GRTPEAREQT
+1218 GRTPKAREQT

-1255 GKEQVMVPVLNTA
+1255 GQEQVMVPVLNTA

-1282 NNPDA
+1282 THRDA
-1287 LALVDSVY
+1287 LALVDNVY

-1309 LEDAEGNTRLISPRE
+1309 LQDAEGNTRLISPRE

-1332 YTPDKIRVGTG
+1332 YTPDTIRVGTG

-1419 TEGNRKLMAG
+1419 TEGNRKQMAG

-1470 LEPKPDREVMNAQR
+1470 LEPKSDREVMNAER

-1542 WLNPLTTDDGNGL
+1542 WLNPLAGL
-1555 RGFSGEGR
+1555 VMCWPGVLCREIITPFLARRLFPDVLCLSSGCAGR
-1563 VKGSGD
+1563 SG
-1569 AQFVALQGSRNGE
+1569 AVT
-1582 SLLADNMQ
+1582 
-1590 DGVRIARDNP
+1590 
-1600 DSGVVVRIAGEGRP
+1600 GVV
-1614 WNPGAITG
+1614 
-1622 GRVWGISRIT
+1622 
-1632 ASSRGPEMANRS
+1632 
-1644 RQRYWHSGR
+1644 
-1653 LKRPSAVKRNAAQMK
+1653 
-1668 LSGKWQRTNLT
+1668 
-1679 CRTAKQSWLSG
+1679 
-1690 ILPDRS
+1690 
-1696 VTGLPYLNGK
+1696 
-1706 PHCRRVCCVNHNGS
+1706 
-1720 GKRSGRLPGKI
+1720 
-1731 CCRSV
+1731 
-1736 CSRWSG
+1736 
-1742 IWFVT
+1742 
-1747 CRKRK
+1747 
-1752 PWAETDTGRQ
+1752 
-1762 TLMTTDNTNTT
+1762 
-1773 RNDSLAA
+1773 SLAA
-1780 RTDTWLQS
+1780 R
-1788 FLVWSPGQRDII
+1788 G
-1800 KTVALVLMVLDH
+1800 
-1812 INLIFQLKQEWMFL
+1812 
-1826 AGRGAFPLFAL
+1826 
-1837 VWGLNL
+1837 
-1843 SRHAHIRQPAINRL
+1843 
-1857 WGWGII
+1857 
-1863 AQFAYYLAGFPWYE
+1863 
-1877 GNILFAFAVAAQ
+1877 
-1889 VLTWC
+1889 
-1894 ETRSGWRTAAAILLM
+1894 
-1909 ALWGPLSGTSYGI
+1909 
-1922 AGLLMLAVSYRL
+1922 
-1934 YRAEDRAERLAL
+1934 
-1946 LACLLAVI
+1946 
-1954 PALNLASSDA
+1954 
-1964 AAVAGLVMTVLTV
+1964 
-1977 GLVSC
+1977 
-1982 AGKSLPRFW
+1982 
-1991 PGDFFPVF
+1991 
-1999 YACHLAVL
+1999 
-2007 GVLAL
+2007 

>member
-1 MLSFSVVKSA
+1 MMSIAQVRSA

-16 YYTDKDNYYVLGSMG
+16 YYTDRDNYYVLGSME
-31 ERWAGQGAEQLGL
+31 ERWAGKGAEQLGL

-59 RLPDGAD
+59 KLPDGAD

-104 DAHNQAVDFA
+104 EAHNQAVDFA

-129 GQSETVLTGNLV
+129 GQSETLLTGNLV

-149 SRDQDPQLHTH
+149 SRDQEPQLHTH
-160 VVVANV
+160 AVVANV

-175 LSSDKVGKTGFSEN
+175 LSSDKVGKTGFIEN
-189 VLANRIA
+189 VYANQIA
-196 FGKIYQSELRQR
+196 FGRLYREKLKEQ

-230 PVEAFSSR
+230 PVEAFSGR
-238 SQAIREAVGEDASLK
+238 SQTIREAVGEDASLK
-253 SRDVAALDTRKSKQ
+253 ARDVAALDTRKSKQ
-267 HVDPEIR
+267 HVDPEVR
-274 MAEWMQTLKETG
+274 MAEWMQTLKDTG
-286 FDIRAYRDAAD
+286 FDIRAYRESAD
-297 QRAEIRTQAPGPA
+297 QRAETRMQAPESVSP
-310 SQDGPDVQ
+310 DGPDVQ

-387 LDELSVRA
+387 LDELSVRS

-428 QDRPSLAIV
+428 QDRPSLAII

-452 LVMMAREQGREVQII
+452 LAMMAREQGREVQII
-467 AADRRSQMNLKQ
+467 AADRRSQMNLTQ
-479 DERLSGELITGRRQ
+479 DKRLAGELITGRRQ
-493 LQEGMVFTPGSTVI
+493 LQESLAFTPGSTVI

-579 RYDRLAGDFAASVK
+579 RYARLAGDFVASVK

-616 SELKTQGVLGHPEV
+616 SELKKQGVLGQAEV

-645 YLRDMYRPGMV
+645 YLRDMYRTGMV
-656 MEQWNPET
+656 MEQWSPET
-664 RSHDRYVIDRVTAQ
+664 RRHDRYVIDRVTAQ
-678 SHSLTLRDAQGE
+678 SNSLTLRDAQGE
-690 TQVVRISSLDSS
+690 TQVVRISSLNSS
-702 WSLFRPEKMPV
+702 WSLFRPEKMAV

-730 SGGDRLQVASVSED
+730 SGGDRLQVSSVSED
-744 AMTVVVPGRAEPAT
+744 TMTVVVPGRAEPAS
-758 LPVADS
+758 LPVGDS
-764 PFTALKLENGWVETP
+764 PFTALKLESGWVETP
-779 GHSVSDSATVF
+779 GHSVSDSAKVF
-790 ASVTQMAMDNATL
+790 ASVTQMAMDTATL

-820 ETRTAEKLARHPS
+820 EVRTAEKLSRHPS
-833 FTVVSEQIKARAGE
+833 FTVVSSQIKARAGE
-847 TSLETAISLQKT
+847 TSLDTAISLQKA

-865 QQAIHLALPVLESK
+865 QQAIHLAIPVVESK
-879 NLAFSM
+879 NLAFSQ
-885 VDLLTEAKSFA
+885 VELLTEAKSFA

-901 FTELGG
+901 FADLGR
-907 EINAQI
+907 EIDAQI
-913 KRGDLLYVDVAKGYG
+913 KRGDLLHVDVAKGYG
-928 TGLLVSRASYEAE
+928 TDLLISRASYEAE
-941 KSILRHIL
+941 KSILHHIL
-949 EGKEAVTPLMERVP
+949 EGKEAVTPLMKRVP

-984 SDRFTVVQGY
+984 KDRFTVVQGY

-1006 MSAVNMLPASERP
+1006 MSAVNLLPESERP

-1029 AVGEMRSAGVDA
+1029 AVGEMRSAGVEA

-1075 VGNTDMARAYALI
+1075 VGNTDMARACALI

-1114 LQQTRSAADVVIMK
+1114 LQQTRSAADVAIMK

-1135 ELREAVYSLIN
+1135 ELRDAVYSLIN
-1146 RDVERA
+1146 RDVNKA
-1152 LSGLESVKPS
+1152 LSGLENVKPV
-1162 QVPRQEGAW
+1162 QVPRLKGAW
-1171 APEHS
+1171 APENS
-1176 VTEFSHSQEAKLAEA
+1176 VTEFSRLQERELAKAAQEAEK
-1191 QQKAMLKGETF
+1191 KGEAF
-1202 PDVPM
+1202 PDVPV

-1218 GRTPEAREQT
+1218 GRTPDAREQT
-1228 LIVTHLNE
+1228 LIVTHLNA

-1241 NSMIHDA
+1241 NSMIQDA
-1248 REKAGEL
+1248 LAKPGEQ
-1255 GKEQVMVPVLNTA
+1255 QVTVPVLTTA

-1282 NNPDA
+1282 AHPGA
-1287 LALVDSVY
+1287 LALVDNVY

-1303 DDGLIT
+1303 EDGLIT
-1309 LEDAEGNTRLISPRE
+1309 LEDKAGNTRLISPRE
-1324 AVAEGVTL
+1324 AAAEGVTL
-1332 YTPDKIRVGTG
+1332 YNPETIRVGAG

-1377 GQQTRVIR
+1377 GKQTRVVR
-1385 PGQERAEQHIDLA
+1385 PGLDRAEQHIDLA

-1419 TEGNRKLMAG
+1419 TEGGRKQMAG
-1429 FESAYVALSRMKQHV
+1429 FESAYVALSRMKLHV
-1444 QVYTDNRQGWTDAIN
+1444 QVYTDDRQGWVKAIN
-1459 NAVQKGTAHDV
+1459 SAEQKGTAHDV
-1470 LEPKPDREVMNAQR
+1470 LEPKSEREMMNAER
-1484 LFSTARELRDVAAGR
+1484 LFSTARELRGVAAGR
-1499 AVLRQAGL
+1499 AVLRNAGL
-1507 AGGDS
+1507 AQGDS
-1512 PARFIAPGRK
+1512 RARFITPGRK

-1542 WLNPLTTDDGNGL
+1542 WLNPLTTDDGAGL

-1563 VKGSGD
+1563 VKGSEE

-1614 WNPGAITG
+1614 WNPGAMTG
-1622 GRVWGISRIT
+1622 GRVWGDIPDNSVQPGAGNGEPVT
-1632 ASSRGPEMANRS
+1632 AEVLAQRQAEEAIRRETERRADEIVRKMAEDKPDLPD
-1644 RQRYWHSGR
+1644 GKTE
-1653 LKRPSAVKRNAAQMK
+1653 LAVREIAGQE
-1668 LSGKWQRTNLT
+1668 R
-1679 CRTAKQSWLSG
+1679 
-1690 ILPDRS
+1690 DRS
-1696 VTGLPYLNGK
+1696 VTPEREAALPE
-1706 PHCRRVCCVNHNGS
+1706 
-1720 GKRSGRLPGKI
+1720 
-1731 CCRSV
+1731 SV
-1736 CSRWSG
+1736 LREPPRERDA
-1742 IWFVT
+1742 V
-1747 CRKRK
+1747 R
-1752 PWAETDTGRQ
+1752 EV
-1762 TLMTTDNTNTT
+1762 
-1773 RNDSLAA
+1773 A
-1780 RTDTWLQS
+1780 RENLLQ
-1788 FLVWSPGQRDII
+1788 
-1800 KTVALVLMVLDH
+1800 
-1812 INLIFQLKQEWMFL
+1812 
-1826 AGRGAFPLFAL
+1826 
-1837 VWGLNL
+1837 
-1843 SRHAHIRQPAINRL
+1843 
-1857 WGWGII
+1857 
-1863 AQFAYYLAGFPWYE
+1863 
-1877 GNILFAFAVAAQ
+1877 
-1889 VLTWC
+1889 
-1894 ETRSGWRTAAAILLM
+1894 
-1909 ALWGPLSGTSYGI
+1909 
-1922 AGLLMLAVSYRL
+1922 
-1934 YRAEDRAERLAL
+1934 ERLQQMERDMVRDL
-1946 LACLLAVI
+1946 QKEK
-1954 PALNLASSDA
+1954 
-1964 AAVAGLVMTVLTV
+1964 T
-1977 GLVSC
+1977 
-1982 AGKSLPRFW
+1982 
-1991 PGDFFPVF
+1991 PGGD
-1999 YACHLAVL
+1999 
-2007 GVLAL
+2007 

>member
-230 PVEAFSSR
+230 PVEAFSGR

-267 HVDPEIR
+267 HVDPEVR

-493 LQEGMVFTPGSTVI
+493 LLEGMAFPPGSTVI

-579 RYDRLAGDFAASVK
+579 RYARLAGDFAASVK

-603 GVREQAILTQAIR
+603 GVREQAILTEAIR

-803 NGLARSG
+803 NGLVRSG

-820 ETRTAEKLARHPS
+820 EPRTAEKLAR
-833 FTVVSEQIKARAGE
+833 
-847 TSLETAISLQKT
+847 
-859 GLHTPA
+859 
-865 QQAIHLALPVLESK
+865 
-879 NLAFSM
+879 
-885 VDLLTEAKSFA
+885 
-896 AEGTG
+896 
-901 FTELGG
+901 
-907 EINAQI
+907 
-913 KRGDLLYVDVAKGYG
+913 
-928 TGLLVSRASYEAE
+928 
-941 KSILRHIL
+941 
-949 EGKEAVTPLMERVP
+949 
-963 GELMETL
+963 
-970 TSGQRAATRMILET
+970 
-984 SDRFTVVQGY
+984 
-994 AGVGKTTQFRAV
+994 
-1006 MSAVNMLPASERP
+1006 
-1019 RVVGLGPTHR
+1019 
-1029 AVGEMRSAGVDA
+1029 
-1041 QTLASFLHDT
+1041 
-1051 QLQQRSGETPDFSN
+1051 QRSGETPDFSN

-1191 QQKAMLKGETF
+1191 QQKAMLKGEAF
-1202 PDVPM
+1202 PDIPM

-1303 DDGLIT
+1303 DDGLIS
-1309 LEDAEGNTRLISPRE
+1309 EPAH
-1324 AVAEGVTL
+1324 
-1332 YTPDKIRVGTG
+1332 TG
-1343 DRMRF
+1343 
-1348 TKSDRERGYVA
+1348 
-1359 NSVWTV
+1359 
-1365 TAVSGDSVTLSD
+1365 
-1377 GQQTRVIR
+1377 
-1385 PGQERAEQHIDLA
+1385 
-1398 YAITAH
+1398 
-1404 GAQGASETFAIALEG
+1404 
-1419 TEGNRKLMAG
+1419 
-1429 FESAYVALSRMKQHV
+1429 
-1444 QVYTDNRQGWTDAIN
+1444 
-1459 NAVQKGTAHDV
+1459 
-1470 LEPKPDREVMNAQR
+1470 
-1484 LFSTARELRDVAAGR
+1484 
-1499 AVLRQAGL
+1499 
-1507 AGGDS
+1507 
-1512 PARFIAPGRK
+1512 
-1522 YPQPYVALPAFDRN
+1522 
-1536 GKSAGI
+1536 
-1542 WLNPLTTDDGNGL
+1542 
-1555 RGFSGEGR
+1555 
-1563 VKGSGD
+1563 
-1569 AQFVALQGSRNGE
+1569 
-1582 SLLADNMQ
+1582 
-1590 DGVRIARDNP
+1590 
-1600 DSGVVVRIAGEGRP
+1600 
-1614 WNPGAITG
+1614 
-1622 GRVWGISRIT
+1622 
-1632 ASSRGPEMANRS
+1632 
-1644 RQRYWHSGR
+1644 
-1653 LKRPSAVKRNAAQMK
+1653 
-1668 LSGKWQRTNLT
+1668 
-1679 CRTAKQSWLSG
+1679 
-1690 ILPDRS
+1690 
-1696 VTGLPYLNGK
+1696 
-1706 PHCRRVCCVNHNGS
+1706 
-1720 GKRSGRLPGKI
+1720 
-1731 CCRSV
+1731 
-1736 CSRWSG
+1736 
-1742 IWFVT
+1742 
-1747 CRKRK
+1747 
-1752 PWAETDTGRQ
+1752 
-1762 TLMTTDNTNTT
+1762 
-1773 RNDSLAA
+1773 
-1780 RTDTWLQS
+1780 
-1788 FLVWSPGQRDII
+1788 
-1800 KTVALVLMVLDH
+1800 
-1812 INLIFQLKQEWMFL
+1812 
-1826 AGRGAFPLFAL
+1826 
-1837 VWGLNL
+1837 
-1843 SRHAHIRQPAINRL
+1843 
-1857 WGWGII
+1857 
-1863 AQFAYYLAGFPWYE
+1863 
-1877 GNILFAFAVAAQ
+1877 
-1889 VLTWC
+1889 
-1894 ETRSGWRTAAAILLM
+1894 
-1909 ALWGPLSGTSYGI
+1909 
-1922 AGLLMLAVSYRL
+1922 
-1934 YRAEDRAERLAL
+1934 
-1946 LACLLAVI
+1946 
-1954 PALNLASSDA
+1954 
-1964 AAVAGLVMTVLTV
+1964 
-1977 GLVSC
+1977 
-1982 AGKSLPRFW
+1982 
-1991 PGDFFPVF
+1991 
-1999 YACHLAVL
+1999 
-2007 GVLAL
+2007 

>member
-1 MLSFSVVKSA
+1 MMSIAQVRSA
-11 GSAGN
+11 GSAAG
-16 YYTDKDNYYVLGSMG
+16 YYSDRDNYYVLGSLE
-31 ERWAGQGAEQLGL
+31 ERWAGKGAEQLGL
-44 QGSVDKD
+44 QGAVDKE
-51 VFTRLLEG
+51 VFTRVLEG

-66 LSRMQDGSNKHRP
+66 LSRQQDGGNKHRP

-89 SVSMMAMLG
+89 SVSLMAMLA
-98 GDKRLI
+98 GDKRLTE
-104 DAHNQAVDFA
+104 AHNQAVDIA

-149 SRDQDPQLHTH
+149 SRDQEPQLHTH
-160 VVVANV
+160 AVVANV
-166 TQHNGEWKT
+166 TLHDGEWKT
-175 LSSDKVGKTGFSEN
+175 LSSDKVGKTGFIEN
-189 VLANRIA
+189 VYANQIA
-196 FGKIYQSELRQR
+196 FGKIYRAVLKEK

-238 SQAIREAVGEDASLK
+238 SQTIREAVGDDASLK

-267 HVDPEIR
+267 HVDPEVK
-274 MAEWMQTLKETG
+274 MAEWMQTLKDTG
-286 FDIRAYRDAAD
+286 FDISAYREAAD
-297 QRAEIRTQAPGPA
+297 RRAEIQAAQPVP
-310 SQDGPDVQ
+310 SQEQPDIQ

-325 AGLSERK
+325 AGLSDRK

-343 TVGILPPENGVIER
+343 TVGMLPPEAGVIEK

-395 LSRDIMKQNRVTV
+395 LSSDIMKQNRVTV
-408 HPEKSVPRTAGYSDA
+408 YPEKSVPRTGSYSDA

-428 QDRPSLAIV
+428 QDRPSLAII

-452 LVMMAREQGREVQII
+452 LTMMAREQGREVQII
-467 AADRRSQMNLKQ
+467 AADRRSQTNLKQ

-493 LQEGMVFTPGSTVI
+493 LQEGMSFSPGSTVI

-543 TGSALMAMKD
+543 TGSALMAMKE
-553 AGVNTYRWQGGEQR
+553 AGVNSYRWQGGQQT
-567 PATIISEPDRNV
+567 PATVISEPDRNV
-579 RYDRLAGDFAASVK
+579 RYARLAGDFVAAVK

-603 GVREQAILTQAIR
+603 GVREQAILAGMIR
-616 SELKTQGVLGHPEV
+616 SELKTQGILGQQD
-630 TMTALSPVWLDSRSR
+630 TMMTALSPVWLDSRNR
-645 YLRDMYRPGMV
+645 YLRDMYREGMV
-656 MEQWNPET
+656 MEQWNPEK

-690 TQVVRISSLDSS
+690 TQMVRISALDSS
-702 WSLFRPEKMPV
+702 WSLFRPEKIPV
-713 ADGERLRVT
+713 ADGERLMVT

-730 SGGDRLQVASVSED
+730 SGGDRLQVSAVND
-744 AMTVVVPGRAEPAT
+744 GMMTVIVPGRAEPAS
-758 LPVADS
+758 LPVGDS

-779 GHSVSDSATVF
+779 GHSVSDSAKVF

-820 ETRTAEKLARHPS
+820 ETRTAEKLSRHPS

-847 TSLETAISLQKT
+847 VSLETAISRQKA

-865 QQAIHLALPVLESK
+865 QQAIHLALPVVESK
-879 NLAFSM
+879 NLAFSQ

-901 FTELGG
+901 FADLGR
-907 EINAQI
+907 EIDAQI
-913 KRGDLLYVDVAKGYG
+913 KRGDLLHVDVAKGYG
-928 TGLLVSRASYEAE
+928 TDLLISRASYDAE
-941 KSILRHIL
+941 KSILHHIL

-984 SDRFTVVQGY
+984 KDRFTVVQGY

-1006 MSAVNMLPASERP
+1006 MSAVNLLPESERP

-1029 AVGEMRSAGVDA
+1029 AVGEMRSAGVEA

-1114 LQQTRSAADVVIMK
+1114 LQQTRSAADVAIMK

-1135 ELREAVYSLIN
+1135 ELRDAVYSLIN
-1146 RDVERA
+1146 RDVNKA
-1152 LSGLESVKPS
+1152 LSGLENVKLV
-1162 QVPRQEGAW
+1162 QVPRLKGAW
-1171 APEHS
+1171 APENS
-1176 VTEFSHSQEAKLAEA
+1176 VTEFSRLQERELAKAAQEAEK
-1191 QQKAMLKGETF
+1191 KGEAF
-1202 PDVPM
+1202 PDVPV
-1207 TLYEAIVRDYT
+1207 TLHEAIVRDYT

-1241 NSMIHDA
+1241 NSMIHDV

-1255 GKEQVMVPVLNTA
+1255 GEQQADIPVLTTA

-1282 NNPDA
+1282 AHQGA
-1287 LALVDSVY
+1287 LALVDRVY

-1303 DDGLIT
+1303 EDGLIT
-1309 LEDAEGNTRLISPRE
+1309 LEDKEGNIRLISPRE
-1324 AVAEGVTL
+1324 ASAEGVTL
-1332 YTPDKIRVGTG
+1332 YKPETIRVGTG

-1348 TKSDRERGYVA
+1348 TKSDPERGYVA

-1377 GQQTRVIR
+1377 GKQTRVVR
-1385 PGQERAEQHIDLA
+1385 PGQDRAEQHIDLA

-1419 TEGNRKLMAG
+1419 TEGGRKQMAG

-1444 QVYTDNRQGWTDAIN
+1444 QVYTDDRQGWVKAIN
-1459 NAVQKGTAHDV
+1459 SAEQKGTAHDV
-1470 LEPKPDREVMNAQR
+1470 LEPKSEREMMNAER

-1499 AVLRQAGL
+1499 AVLRNAGL
-1507 AGGDS
+1507 AQGDS
-1512 PARFIAPGRK
+1512 RARFIAPGRK

-1542 WLNPLTTDDGNGL
+1542 WLNPLTTDDGAGL
-1555 RGFSGEGR
+1555 RGFTGEGR
-1563 VKGSGD
+1563 VKGSEE

-1600 DSGVVVRIAGEGRP
+1600 DSGVVVRIAGDGRP

-1622 GRVWGISRIT
+1622 GRVWGDIPDSSVQPGAGNGEPVT
-1632 ASSRGPEMANRS
+1632 AEILAQQQAEEAVRRETE
-1644 RQRYWHSGR
+1644 QR
-1653 LKRPSAVKRNAAQMK
+1653 AAE
-1668 LSGKWQRTNLT
+1668 
-1679 CRTAKQSWLSG
+1679 
-1690 ILPDRS
+1690 I
-1696 VTGLPYLNGK
+1696 V
-1706 PHCRRVCCVNHNGS
+1706 
-1720 GKRSGRLPGKI
+1720 
-1731 CCRSV
+1731 
-1736 CSRWSG
+1736 
-1742 IWFVT
+1742 
-1747 CRKRK
+1747 RK
-1752 PWAETDTGRQ
+1752 
-1762 TLMTTDNTNTT
+1762 M
-1773 RNDSLAA
+1773 
-1780 RTDTWLQS
+1780 
-1788 FLVWSPGQRDII
+1788 
-1800 KTVALVLMVLDH
+1800 
-1812 INLIFQLKQEWMFL
+1812 
-1826 AGRGAFPLFAL
+1826 
-1837 VWGLNL
+1837 
-1843 SRHAHIRQPAINRL
+1843 
-1857 WGWGII
+1857 
-1863 AQFAYYLAGFPWYE
+1863 
-1877 GNILFAFAVAAQ
+1877 
-1889 VLTWC
+1889 
-1894 ETRSGWRTAAAILLM
+1894 
-1909 ALWGPLSGTSYGI
+1909 
-1922 AGLLMLAVSYRL
+1922 
-1934 YRAEDRAERLAL
+1934 AEDKTDLPEEKTAQTVREVAGQEQDRMTPPERETPLPESVLREPVRERETIREVARENRVRERLQQMEQEMVRDL
-1946 LACLLAVI
+1946 QKEK
-1954 PALNLASSDA
+1954 
-1964 AAVAGLVMTVLTV
+1964 T
-1977 GLVSC
+1977 
-1982 AGKSLPRFW
+1982 
-1991 PGDFFPVF
+1991 PGGD
-1999 YACHLAVL
+1999 
-2007 GVLAL
+2007 

>member
-1 MLSFSVVKSA
+1 MMSIAQVRSA
-11 GSAGN
+11 GSAAG
-16 YYTDKDNYYVLGSMG
+16 YYSDRDNYYVLGSME
-31 ERWAGQGAEQLGL
+31 ERWAGKGAEQLGL
-44 QGSVDKD
+44 QGAVDKD
-51 VFTRLLEG
+51 VFTRVLEG

-66 LSRMQDGSNKHRP
+66 LRRQQDGSNKHRP

-89 SVSMMAMLG
+89 SVSLMAMLA
-98 GDKRLI
+98 GDKRLTE
-104 DAHNQAVDFA
+104 AHNQAVDIA

-149 SRDQDPQLHTH
+149 SRDQEPQLHTH
-160 VVVANV
+160 AVVANV
-166 TQHNGEWKT
+166 TLHDGEWKT
-175 LSSDKVGKTGFSEN
+175 LSSDKVGKTGFIEN
-189 VLANRIA
+189 VYANQIA
-196 FGKIYQSELRQR
+196 FGKIYRAVLKEK

-238 SQAIREAVGEDASLK
+238 SQTIREAVGEDASLK

-267 HVDPEIR
+267 HVDPEVK
-274 MAEWMQTLKETG
+274 MAEWMQTLKDTG
-286 FDIRAYRDAAD
+286 FDISAYREAAD
-297 QRAEIRTQAPGPA
+297 RRAEIQAAQPVP
-310 SQDGPDVQ
+310 SQEQPDIQ

-325 AGLSERK
+325 AGLSDRK

-343 TVGILPPENGVIER
+343 TVGMLPPEAGVIEK

-395 LSRDIMKQNRVTV
+395 LSSDIMKQNRVTV
-408 HPEKSVPRTAGYSDA
+408 HPEKSVTRTGSYSDA

-428 QDRPSLAIV
+428 QDRPSLAII

-452 LVMMAREQGREVQII
+452 LTMMAREQGREVQII
-467 AADRRSQMNLKQ
+467 AADRRSQTNLKQ

-493 LQEGMVFTPGSTVI
+493 LQEGMTFSPGSTVI

-543 TGSALMAMKD
+543 TGSALMAMKE
-553 AGVNTYRWQGGEQR
+553 AGVNSYRWQGGQQT
-567 PATIISEPDRNV
+567 PATVISEPDRNV
-579 RYDRLAGDFAASVK
+579 RYARLAGDFVAAVK

-603 GVREQAILTQAIR
+603 GVREQAILAGMIR
-616 SELKTQGVLGHPEV
+616 SELKTQGMLGQQD
-630 TMTALSPVWLDSRSR
+630 TMMTALSPVWLDSRSR
-645 YLRDMYRPGMV
+645 YLRDMYREGMV
-656 MEQWNPET
+656 MEQWNPEK

-678 SHSLTLRDAQGE
+678 SHSLTLRDAQGG
-690 TQVVRISSLDSS
+690 TQMVRISALDSS
-702 WSLFRPEKMPV
+702 WSLFRPEKIPV
-713 ADGERLRVT
+713 ADGERLMVT

-730 SGGDRLQVASVSED
+730 SAGDRLQVSVVND
-744 AMTVVVPGRAEPAT
+744 GMMTVIVPGRAEPAS
-758 LPVADS
+758 LPVGDS

-779 GHSVSDSATVF
+779 GHSVSDSAKVF

-820 ETRTAEKLARHPS
+820 ETRTAEKLSRHPS

-847 TSLETAISLQKT
+847 TSLETAISLQKA

-865 QQAIHLALPVLESK
+865 QQAIHLAIPVVESK
-879 NLAFSM
+879 NLAFSQ

-901 FTELGG
+901 FADLGRG
-907 EINAQI
+907 IDAQI
-913 KRGDLLYVDVAKGYG
+913 KRGDLLHVDVAKGYG
-928 TGLLVSRASYEAE
+928 TDLLISRASYDAE
-941 KSILRHIL
+941 KSILHHIL

-984 SDRFTVVQGY
+984 KDRFTVVQGY

-1006 MSAVNMLPASERP
+1006 MSAVNMLPESERP

-1029 AVGEMRSAGVDA
+1029 AVGEMRSASVDA
-1041 QTLASFLHDT
+1041 QTLASFLRDT
-1051 QLQQRSGETPDFSN
+1051 QMQQRSGEMPDFSN

-1114 LQQTRSAADVVIMK
+1114 LQQTRSAADVAIMK

-1135 ELREAVYSLIN
+1135 ELRKAVCSLIN
-1146 RDVERA
+1146 RDVDRA
-1152 LSGLESVKPS
+1152 LSGLESVKPA

-1171 APEHS
+1171 APENS
-1176 VTEFSHSQEAKLAEA
+1176 VTEFSRSQEAELAQA
-1191 QQKAMLKGETF
+1191 QQEAVLKGEVF
-1202 PDVPM
+1202 PDVPV

-1228 LIVTHLNE
+1228 LIVTHLNA

-1241 NSMIHDA
+1241 NSMIQDA
-1248 REKAGEL
+1248 LAKPGEQ
-1255 GKEQVMVPVLNTA
+1255 QVTVPVLTTA

-1282 NNPDA
+1282 NHQGA
-1287 LALVDSVY
+1287 LALVDNVY
-1295 HRIAGISK
+1295 HRIACISK
-1303 DDGLIT
+1303 DDGLVT
-1309 LEDAEGNTRLISPRE
+1309 LQDAEGNTRLMSPRE
-1324 AVAEGVTL
+1324 AAAEGVTL
-1332 YTPDKIRVGTG
+1332 YTPDTIRVGAG

-1359 NSVWTV
+1359 NSVWMV
-1365 TAVSGDSVTLSD
+1365 TAVSGDGVTLSD
-1377 GQQTRVIR
+1377 GQQSRVIR
-1385 PGQERAEQHIDLA
+1385 PGQEQAEQHIDLA

-1404 GAQGASETFAIALEG
+1404 GAQGTSETFAIALEG
-1419 TEGNRKLMAG
+1419 TEGGRKQMAG

-1444 QVYTDNRQGWTDAIN
+1444 QVYTDNRQGWTDTIN
-1459 NAVQKGTAHDV
+1459 SAAQKGTAHDV
-1470 LEPKPDREVMNAQR
+1470 LEPKADREIMNAER

-1507 AGGDS
+1507 AKGDC

-1542 WLNPLTTDDGNGL
+1542 WLNPLATDDGAGL

-1563 VKGSGD
+1563 VKGSED

-1590 DGVRIARDNP
+1590 DGVRIASDNP
-1600 DSGVVVRIAGEGRP
+1600 DSGVVVRIAGDGRP

-1622 GRVWGISRIT
+1622 GRVWSDIT
-1632 ASSRGPEMANRS
+1632 DSSVQPGAGNGEPVTAEILAQLQAEEAVCRETDQRAAEIVRKMAED
-1644 RQRYWHSGR
+1644 
-1653 LKRPSAVKRNAAQMK
+1653 KPD
-1668 LSGKWQRTNLT
+1668 
-1679 CRTAKQSWLSG
+1679 
-1690 ILPDRS
+1690 LPDEKTAQAVREVIGQEQNRTTQPEREASLPES
-1696 VTGLPYLNGK
+1696 VLREPVRERETIREVAREN
-1706 PHCRRVCCVNHNGS
+1706 RV
-1720 GKRSGRLPGKI
+1720 
-1731 CCRSV
+1731 
-1736 CSRWSG
+1736 
-1742 IWFVT
+1742 
-1747 CRKRK
+1747 
-1752 PWAETDTGRQ
+1752 Q
-1762 TLMTTDNTNTT
+1762 
-1773 RNDSLAA
+1773 
-1780 RTDTWLQS
+1780 
-1788 FLVWSPGQRDII
+1788 
-1800 KTVALVLMVLDH
+1800 
-1812 INLIFQLKQEWMFL
+1812 
-1826 AGRGAFPLFAL
+1826 
-1837 VWGLNL
+1837 
-1843 SRHAHIRQPAINRL
+1843 
-1857 WGWGII
+1857 
-1863 AQFAYYLAGFPWYE
+1863 
-1877 GNILFAFAVAAQ
+1877 
-1889 VLTWC
+1889 
-1894 ETRSGWRTAAAILLM
+1894 
-1909 ALWGPLSGTSYGI
+1909 
-1922 AGLLMLAVSYRL
+1922 
-1934 YRAEDRAERLAL
+1934 ERLQQMEQEMVRDL
-1946 LACLLAVI
+1946 QKERT
-1954 PALNLASSDA
+1954 P
-1964 AAVAGLVMTVLTV
+1964 V
-1977 GLVSC
+1977 G
-1982 AGKSLPRFW
+1982 
-1991 PGDFFPVF
+1991 D
-1999 YACHLAVL
+1999 
-2007 GVLAL
+2007 

>member
-1 MLSFSVVKSA
+1 MMSIAQVRSA

-66 LSRMQDGSNKHRP
+66 LSRMQDGRNRHRP

-104 DAHNQAVDFA
+104 EAHNQAVDFA

-149 SRDQDPQLHTH
+149 SRDQEPQLHTH
-160 VVVANV
+160 AVVANV

-175 LSSDKVGKTGFSEN
+175 LSSDKVGKTGFIEN
-189 VLANRIA
+189 VYANQIA
-196 FGKIYQSELRQR
+196 FGRLYREKLKEQ

-230 PVEAFSSR
+230 PVEAFSGR
-238 SQAIREAVGEDASLK
+238 SQTIREAVGEDASLK

-267 HVDPEIR
+267 HVDPEVR

-297 QRAEIRTQAPGPA
+297 QRAETRTQAPGPA
-310 SQDGPDVQ
+310 SPDGPDVQ

-332 VQFTYT
+332 VQFTYA

-381 TSGIHV
+381 MSGIHV

-493 LQEGMVFTPGSTVI
+493 LQKGMAFTPGSTVI

-579 RYDRLAGDFAASVK
+579 RYARLAGDFAASVK

-603 GVREQAILTQAIR
+603 GGREQAILTQAIR

-702 WSLFRPEKMPV
+702 WSLFLPEKMPV

-779 GHSVSDSATVF
+779 GHSVSDSAKVF

-847 TSLETAISLQKT
+847 TLLETAISLQ
-859 GLHTPA
+859 
-865 QQAIHLALPVLESK
+865 I
-879 NLAFSM
+879 
-885 VDLLTEAKSFA
+885 
-896 AEGTG
+896 
-901 FTELGG
+901 
-907 EINAQI
+907 
-913 KRGDLLYVDVAKGYG
+913 
-928 TGLLVSRASYEAE
+928 
-941 KSILRHIL
+941 
-949 EGKEAVTPLMERVP
+949 
-963 GELMETL
+963 
-970 TSGQRAATRMILET
+970 
-984 SDRFTVVQGY
+984 
-994 AGVGKTTQFRAV
+994 
-1006 MSAVNMLPASERP
+1006 
-1019 RVVGLGPTHR
+1019 
-1029 AVGEMRSAGVDA
+1029 
-1041 QTLASFLHDT
+1041 
-1051 QLQQRSGETPDFSN
+1051 
-1065 TLFLLDESSM
+1065 
-1075 VGNTDMARAYALI
+1075 
-1088 AAGGGRAVASGD
+1088 
-1100 TDQLQAIAPGQPFR
+1100 
-1114 LQQTRSAADVVIMK
+1114 
-1128 EIVRQTP
+1128 
-1135 ELREAVYSLIN
+1135 
-1146 RDVERA
+1146 
-1152 LSGLESVKPS
+1152 SGLESVKPS
-1162 QVPRQEGAW
+1162 QVPRLEGAW

-1176 VTEFSHSQEAKLAEA
+1176 VMEFSHSQEAKLAEA
-1191 QQKAMLKGETF
+1191 QQKAMLKGEAF
-1202 PDVPM
+1202 PDAPM

-1282 NNPDA
+1282 IHRDA
-1287 LALVDSVY
+1287 LALVDNVY
-1295 HRIAGISK
+1295 HRIAGISR

-1309 LEDAEGNTRLISPRE
+1309 LQDAEGNTRLISPRE

-1332 YTPDKIRVGTG
+1332 YTPDTIRVGTG

-1385 PGQERAEQHIDLA
+1385 HGQERAEQHIDLA

-1419 TEGNRKLMAG
+1419 TEGSRK
-1429 FESAYVALSRMKQHV
+1429 
-1444 QVYTDNRQGWTDAIN
+1444 
-1459 NAVQKGTAHDV
+1459 
-1470 LEPKPDREVMNAQR
+1470 
-1484 LFSTARELRDVAAGR
+1484 
-1499 AVLRQAGL
+1499 
-1507 AGGDS
+1507 
-1512 PARFIAPGRK
+1512 
-1522 YPQPYVALPAFDRN
+1522 
-1536 GKSAGI
+1536 
-1542 WLNPLTTDDGNGL
+1542 
-1555 RGFSGEGR
+1555 
-1563 VKGSGD
+1563 
-1569 AQFVALQGSRNGE
+1569 
-1582 SLLADNMQ
+1582 
-1590 DGVRIARDNP
+1590 
-1600 DSGVVVRIAGEGRP
+1600 
-1614 WNPGAITG
+1614 
-1622 GRVWGISRIT
+1622 
-1632 ASSRGPEMANRS
+1632 
-1644 RQRYWHSGR
+1644 
-1653 LKRPSAVKRNAAQMK
+1653 QM
-1668 LSGKWQRTNLT
+1668 
-1679 CRTAKQSWLSG
+1679 
-1690 ILPDRS
+1690 
-1696 VTGLPYLNGK
+1696 TGLP
-1706 PHCRRVCCVNHNGS
+1706 
-1720 GKRSGRLPGKI
+1720 
-1731 CCRSV
+1731 
-1736 CSRWSG
+1736 
-1742 IWFVT
+1742 
-1747 CRKRK
+1747 
-1752 PWAETDTGRQ
+1752 A
-1762 TLMTTDNTNTT
+1762 
-1773 RNDSLAA
+1773 
-1780 RTDTWLQS
+1780 
-1788 FLVWSPGQRDII
+1788 SPGYVQ
-1800 KTVALVLMVLDH
+1800 
-1812 INLIFQLKQEWMFL
+1812 
-1826 AGRGAFPLFAL
+1826 
-1837 VWGLNL
+1837 
-1843 SRHAHIRQPAINRL
+1843 
-1857 WGWGII
+1857 
-1863 AQFAYYLAGFPWYE
+1863 
-1877 GNILFAFAVAAQ
+1877 
-1889 VLTWC
+1889 
-1894 ETRSGWRTAAAILLM
+1894 
-1909 ALWGPLSGTSYGI
+1909 
-1922 AGLLMLAVSYRL
+1922 
-1934 YRAEDRAERLAL
+1934 
-1946 LACLLAVI
+1946 
-1954 PALNLASSDA
+1954 
-1964 AAVAGLVMTVLTV
+1964 
-1977 GLVSC
+1977 
-1982 AGKSLPRFW
+1982 
-1991 PGDFFPVF
+1991 
-1999 YACHLAVL
+1999 
-2007 GVLAL
+2007 